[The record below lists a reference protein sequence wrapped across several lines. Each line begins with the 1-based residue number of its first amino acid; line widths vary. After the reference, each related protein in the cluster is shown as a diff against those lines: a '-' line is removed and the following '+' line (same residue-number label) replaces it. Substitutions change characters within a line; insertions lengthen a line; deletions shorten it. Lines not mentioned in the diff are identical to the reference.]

1 MAGAQKN
8 FELLFKL
15 SATLGGNFHRTF
27 NAARQAQDRLAA
39 SVKNVNALQS
49 KIDGYNKANA
59 AIEQN
64 RGKLQRLTAEHDRL
78 QSELTQTAQKKR
90 DLQRAME
97 TAEAEGNIEE
107 YKRLQREL
115 SATEKEYSKLNE
127 KYKAN
132 QNQIQ
137 QATAKIEEQQRT
149 LEQLTQ
155 ELREAGLNTDDL
167 ERAND
172 RLKNSYER
180 LQASQERLKNL
191 NQQQEKIKENISAT
205 KTQILGTVGAYTAVA
220 AAIYAGPVQAAQKYE
235 TALAKVNTI
244 ADTQAVP
251 LEKISQEV
259 MALSNKTGV
268 AANDLAEDVYNA
280 ISAGQKTGDAVNFV
294 SYSTKLAKAGFAET
308 SQTLDVLT
316 TILNAYGKS
325 ADEVGS
331 VSDMLIQIQ
340 NKGKVS
346 VGELSSVM
354 GKIIP
359 TANSYNVSLEQLGAT
374 YAIMTSKGIAA
385 AETTTYANS
394 MLNELGK
401 SGSTA
406 DKILRSVA
414 GGGFS
419 DLMAN
424 GSSLAEVLDILQQEA
439 QKSGKTIADMFGS
452 AEAGKAAITLL
463 SNGVDGFNA
472 SVEDMLKSTGA
483 TETAFG
489 IMADTTENKM
499 AKAKN
504 SINNLQIVLG
514 QNFLPIIG
522 NVADK
527 VAGVV
532 TKISEFAEANP
543 QLVQTVLKVVGALAA
558 LKLGGLGLKLGF
570 QEMSL
575 GVNTAKIVLETLRS
589 KFLILQAGSI
599 GLAGRLKLA
608 GQGVLTYFGNVGNA
622 LGGVTS
628 ALGNIL
634 TNNPLAR
641 AAGGLFTRVGS
652 IFTAGAQS
660 LAGRLLGPL
669 SGAGSRAVSMILAPF
684 RALGGQLGGVLSG
697 LSGVIARSPLGT
709 IGRVVSGAFGKLGTL
724 IGPIGNAL
732 KTALGP
738 LGKLGSTLLGPLGG
752 IAGKVLP
759 VVGVITAVIT
769 VVQLL
774 RENFDKVQEVVQRV
788 FGDKGLE
795 IFNKIVSTVQMA
807 GDAIKNAFSGESLD
821 AVRSKIEG
829 AFGQKGVAVFN
840 GFISV
845 VQTVAGVI
853 QNLVGFISENVAPTV
868 TKILGVI
875 VSDVIPGIVNGIRQ
889 AAPVIMQIVQSIANF
904 IGGIIPVIGSFI
916 TGVMPIINQIIDFI
930 QANVLPIVQEVFN
943 FIVSTVLPA
952 INSGVQFLATTI
964 TAVLSAVLPVVQTVF
979 TTIWNIIQPIMQQI
993 LTTVQAVLPSVL
1005 AIFQNVFNTIGGVVN
1020 GLATVLSGLIQFI
1033 TGVFSGNW
1041 AQAWEGIK
1049 SVFSGVWESLNGIAK
1064 GVVNG
1069 IIGVINGAISG
1080 LNSIKI
1086 PDWVPVIGGKGVNI
1100 PTIPTFAGGTT
1111 RTPSTFIAG
1120 EKGPELITNAPGMT
1134 VYTAERT
1141 RQILE
1146 NSNQAA
1152 SVANNYGK
1160 DTTTATA
1167 PEVPHTPGRAKKA
1180 LENSNRAA
1188 AAVNR
1193 YGGRA
1198 AAGTTLEVPYTAGKA
1213 KKILETGNRAASVA
1227 KAATEITNISNYGGK
1242 LETEVKAP
1250 PEVTR
1255 NPSGGGTQNL
1265 TINNSPTIIV
1275 QGDKPDDLERKLE
1288 ENNQKLIQQVR
1299 EMQRQDAEDE
1309 RRTVYE

>member
-15 SATLGGNFHRTF
+15 TASLGGNFHQTF
-27 NAARQAQDRLAA
+27 NAAVQAQKRLSD

-59 AIEQN
+59 AIQQN
-64 RGKLQRLTAEHDRL
+64 QQKLQRLTAEHDRL

-107 YKRLQREL
+107 YKRLQKEL
-115 SATEKEYSKLNE
+115 SDTNKEYSRLNE

-137 QATAKIEEQQRT
+137 QATAKIEEQQRS
-149 LEQLTQ
+149 LEELAQ

-167 ERAND
+167 ERANE

-191 NQQQEKIKENISAT
+191 NQQQEKIKQNISAT
-205 KTQILGTVGAYTAVA
+205 KTEILGTVGAYTAVA

-244 ADTQAVP
+244 ADTTQVP

-268 AANDLAEDVYNA
+268 AANALAEDVYNA

-316 TILNAYGKS
+316 TILNAYGMS
-325 ADEVGS
+325 ADKVGT

-359 TANSYNVSLEQLGAT
+359 TANAYNVSLEQLGAT

-406 DKILRSVA
+406 DKILRKVA

-424 GSSLAEVLDILQQEA
+424 GSSLAEVLNILQTEA

-452 AEAGKAAITLL
+452 AEAGKAAMSIL

-472 SVEDMLKSTGA
+472 SVEDMIKSTGA

-489 IMADTTENKM
+489 IMADTTESKM

-504 SINNLQIVLG
+504 SINNLQVVLG
-514 QNFLPIIG
+514 QNLLPIIG

-532 TKISEFAEANP
+532 TKISEFAQANP
-543 QLVQTVLKVVGALAA
+543 KLVQTAGKVVAVLAA
-558 LKLGGLGLKLGF
+558 MKLGGLGLKLGF

-575 GVNTAKIVLETLRS
+575 GVNTAKIVLETLKS
-589 KFLILQAGSI
+589 KFLIAQAGSI
-599 GLAGRLKLA
+599 GLLGKIKNLGKS
-608 GQGVLTYFGNVGNA
+608 FGT
-622 LGGVTS
+622 LGG
-628 ALGNIL
+628 
-634 TNNPLAR
+634 
-641 AAGGLFTRVGS
+641 
-652 IFTAGAQS
+652 
-660 LAGRLLGPL
+660 
-669 SGAGSRAVSMILAPF
+669 
-684 RALGGQLGGVLSG
+684 
-697 LSGVIARSPLGT
+697 
-709 IGRVVSGAFGKLGTL
+709 
-724 IGPIGNAL
+724 L
-732 KTALGP
+732 KN
-738 LGKLGSTLLGPLGG
+738 LLGPLGG
-752 IAGKVLP
+752 IAGKILP
-759 VVGVITAVIT
+759 VVGVVTAVIT

-774 RENFDKVQEVVQRV
+774 RKNFDKVREAVGRI

-795 IFNKIVSTVQMA
+795 IFDKIVAAVSAA
-807 GDAIKNAFSGESLD
+807 GDAIKNVFSGGNMD
-821 AVRSKIEG
+821 AARQKIESI
-829 AFGQKGVAVFN
+829 FGTKGTAVFD
-840 GFISV
+840 GFIRAA
-845 VQTVAGVI
+845 QTVGSAIGS
-853 QNLVGFISENVAPTV
+853 LVGFITEHVVPVAEQV
-868 TKILGVI
+868 LGVI
-875 VSDVIPGIVNGIRQ
+875 VSDVIPGIVSGIQQ

-904 IGGIIPVIGSFI
+904 IAGIIPVIGGFI
-916 TGVMPIINQIIDFI
+916 AGIMPVISEIITFVQT
-930 QANVLPIVQEVFN
+930 NVLPIVQQIFS

-952 INSGVQFLATTI
+952 IVSGVQFLATTI
-964 TAVLSAVLPVVQTVF
+964 TAVLSAVLPVVQSVF
-979 TTIWNIIQPIMQQI
+979 TTIWNIIQPILQQI
-993 LTTVQAVLPSVL
+993 FTTVQAVLPSIL
-1005 AIFQNVFNTIGGVVN
+1005 AIFQNVFNTIGGIVN

-1041 AQAWEGIK
+1041 GQAWEGIK
-1049 SVFSGVWESLNGIAK
+1049 SVFSGAWDALTSIVK
-1064 GVVNG
+1064 GVINN
-1069 IIGVINGAISG
+1069 IIGIINGAIAG

-1086 PDWVPVIGGKGVNI
+1086 PDWVPVVGGKGVNI
-1100 PTIPTFAGGTT
+1100 PTIPTFARGTT
-1111 RTPSTFIAG
+1111 RTPGTFIAG

-1141 RQILE
+1141 QKILE
-1146 NSNQAA
+1146 
-1152 SVANNYGK
+1152 
-1160 DTTTATA
+1160 T
-1167 PEVPHTPGRAKKA
+1167 
-1180 LENSNRAA
+1180 SNRAA
-1188 AAVNR
+1188 AAVKAAPAAAQVGS
-1193 YGGRA
+1193 YGGN
-1198 AAGTTLEVPYTAGKA
+1198 P
-1213 KKILETGNRAASVA
+1213 VA
-1227 KAATEITNISNYGGK
+1227 
-1242 LETEVKAP
+1242 EVKTA

-1255 NPSGGGTQNL
+1255 NPGRGGGTQNL
-1265 TINNSPTIIV
+1265 TVNNSPTIIV
-1275 QGDKPDDLERKLE
+1275 QGDKPDDLDQKLE
-1288 ENNQKLIQQVR
+1288 ANNQKLIREIR

-1309 RRTVYE
+1309 RRAVYE

>member
-15 SATLGGNFHRTF
+15 TASLGGNFHSTF
-27 NAARQAQDRLAA
+27 NAAVQAQKRLSD

-59 AIEQN
+59 AIQQN
-64 RGKLQRLTAEHDRL
+64 QQKLQRLTAEHDRL
-78 QSELTQTAQKKR
+78 QSELAQTAQKKR

-107 YKRLQREL
+107 YKRLQKEL
-115 SATEKEYSKLNE
+115 SDTNKEYSKLNE

-137 QATAKIEEQQRT
+137 QATAKIEEQQRS
-149 LEQLTQ
+149 LEELAQ

-167 ERAND
+167 ERANE

-191 NQQQEKIKENISAT
+191 NQQQEKIKQNISAT

-235 TALAKVNTI
+235 AALAKVNTI
-244 ADTQAVP
+244 ADTTQVP

-268 AANDLAEDVYNA
+268 AASALAEDVYNA
-280 ISAGQKTGDAVNFV
+280 ISAGQQTGDAVNFV

-316 TILNAYGKS
+316 TILNAYGMS
-325 ADEVGS
+325 ADKVGN

-359 TANSYNVSLEQLGAT
+359 TANAYNVSLEQLGAT

-406 DKILRSVA
+406 DKILRKVA

-424 GSSLAEVLDILQQEA
+424 GSSLAEVLDVLQKEA

-452 AEAGKAAITLL
+452 AEAGKAAMSIL
-463 SNGVDGFNA
+463 SNGVDGFNE
-472 SVEDMLKSTGA
+472 SVEGMLNSVGA

-514 QNFLPIIG
+514 QNLLPIVG

-532 TKISEFAEANP
+532 TKVSEFAQANP

-599 GLAGRLKLA
+599 GLIGRLKNL
-608 GQGVLTYFGNVGNA
+608 GKSLTT
-622 LGGVTS
+622 LGGIK
-628 ALGNIL
+628 N
-634 TNNPLAR
+634 
-641 AAGGLFTRVGS
+641 
-652 IFTAGAQS
+652 
-660 LAGRLLGPL
+660 LLG
-669 SGAGSRAVSMILAPF
+669 GM
-684 RALGGQLGGVLSG
+684 
-697 LSGVIARSPLGT
+697 
-709 IGRVVSGAFGKLGTL
+709 
-724 IGPIGNAL
+724 
-732 KTALGP
+732 
-738 LGKLGSTLLGPLGG
+738 GG
-752 IAGKVLP
+752 IAGKILP
-759 VVGVITAVIT
+759 IVAVVAAVIT

-774 RENFDKVQEVVQRV
+774 RKNFDKVREAVGRI

-795 IFNKIVSTVQMA
+795 IFDKIVAAVTAA
-807 GDAIKNAFSGESLD
+807 GDAIKNVFSGGNMD
-821 AVRSKIEG
+821 AARQKIESIFG
-829 AFGQKGVAVFN
+829 AKGTAVFD
-840 GFISV
+840 GFIRAA
-845 VQTVAGVI
+845 QTVGSAIGS
-853 QNLVGFISENVAPTV
+853 LVGFITEHVVPVAEQV
-868 TKILGVI
+868 LGVI
-875 VSDVIPGIVNGIRQ
+875 VSDVIPGIVGGIQQ
-889 AAPVIMQIVQSIANF
+889 AAPVIMQIVQAIANF
-904 IGGIIPVIGSFI
+904 IAGIIPVIGGFI
-916 TGVMPIINQIIDFI
+916 AGIMPVISEIITFVQT
-930 QANVLPIVQEVFN
+930 NVFPIVQQIFS

-952 INSGVQFLATTI
+952 IVSGVQFLAATI

-979 TTIWNIIQPIMQQI
+979 TTIWNIIQPILQQI
-993 LTTVQAVLPSVL
+993 FTTVQAVLPSVL

-1041 AQAWEGIK
+1041 GQAWEGIK
-1049 SVFSGVWESLNGIAK
+1049 SVFSGAWDALTSIVK
-1064 GVVNG
+1064 GVINN
-1069 IIGVINGAISG
+1069 IIGIINGAIAG

-1086 PDWVPVIGGKGVNI
+1086 PDWVPVVGGKGVNI
-1100 PTIPTFAGGTT
+1100 PQLPTFARGTA

-1141 RQILE
+1141 QKILE
-1146 NSNQAA
+1146 
-1152 SVANNYGK
+1152 
-1160 DTTTATA
+1160 T
-1167 PEVPHTPGRAKKA
+1167 
-1180 LENSNRAA
+1180 SNRAA
-1188 AAVNR
+1188 AAV
-1193 YGGRA
+1193 
-1198 AAGTTLEVPYTAGKA
+1198 
-1213 KKILETGNRAASVA
+1213 
-1227 KAATEITNISNYGGK
+1227 KAAPAAVQVGGY
-1242 LETEVKAP
+1242 EGNPVAEVKTA

-1255 NPSGGGTQNL
+1255 NPGRGGGTQNI
-1265 TINNSPTIIV
+1265 TVNNSPTIV
-1275 QGDKPDDLERKLE
+1275 VNGDKPDDLEQKLE
-1288 ENNQKLIQQVR
+1288 ANNQKLIREIR
-1299 EMQRQDAEDE
+1299 EMQRQDEEDE
-1309 RRTVYE
+1309 RRAVYE

>member
-15 SATLGGNFHRTF
+15 TASLGGNFHSTF
-27 NAARQAQDRLAA
+27 NAAVQAQKRLSD

-49 KIDGYNKANA
+49 KVDGYNKANA
-59 AIEQN
+59 AIQQN
-64 RGKLQRLTAEHDRL
+64 QQKLQRLTAEHDRL
-78 QSELTQTAQKKR
+78 QSELAQTAQKKR

-107 YKRLQREL
+107 YKRLQKEL
-115 SATEKEYSKLNE
+115 SDTNKEYSKLNE

-137 QATAKIEEQQRT
+137 QATAKIEEQQRS
-149 LEQLTQ
+149 LEELAQ

-167 ERAND
+167 ERANE

-191 NQQQEKIKENISAT
+191 NQQQEKIKQNISAT

-235 TALAKVNTI
+235 AALAKVNTI
-244 ADTQAVP
+244 ADTTQVP

-268 AANDLAEDVYNA
+268 AASALAEDVYNA
-280 ISAGQKTGDAVNFV
+280 ISAGQQTGDAVNFV

-316 TILNAYGKS
+316 TILNAYRMS
-325 ADEVGS
+325 ADKVGN

-359 TANSYNVSLEQLGAT
+359 TANAYNVSLEQLGAT

-406 DKILRSVA
+406 DKILRKVA

-424 GSSLAEVLDILQQEA
+424 GSSLAEVLDVLQKEA

-452 AEAGKAAITLL
+452 AEAGKAAMSIL
-463 SNGVDGFNA
+463 SNGVDGFNE
-472 SVEDMLKSTGA
+472 SVEGMLNSVGA

-514 QNFLPIIG
+514 QNLLPIVG

-532 TKISEFAEANP
+532 TKVSEFAQANP

-599 GLAGRLKLA
+599 GLIGRLKNL
-608 GQGVLTYFGNVGNA
+608 GKSLTT
-622 LGGVTS
+622 LGGIK
-628 ALGNIL
+628 N
-634 TNNPLAR
+634 
-641 AAGGLFTRVGS
+641 
-652 IFTAGAQS
+652 
-660 LAGRLLGPL
+660 LLG
-669 SGAGSRAVSMILAPF
+669 GM
-684 RALGGQLGGVLSG
+684 
-697 LSGVIARSPLGT
+697 
-709 IGRVVSGAFGKLGTL
+709 
-724 IGPIGNAL
+724 
-732 KTALGP
+732 
-738 LGKLGSTLLGPLGG
+738 GG
-752 IAGKVLP
+752 IAGKILP
-759 VVGVITAVIT
+759 IVAVVAAVIT

-774 RENFDKVQEVVQRV
+774 RKNFDKVREAVGRI

-795 IFNKIVSTVQMA
+795 IFDKIVAAVTAA
-807 GDAIKNAFSGESLD
+807 GDAIKNVFSGGNMD
-821 AVRSKIEG
+821 AARQKIESIFG
-829 AFGQKGVAVFN
+829 AKGTAVFD
-840 GFISV
+840 GFIRAA
-845 VQTVAGVI
+845 QTVGSAIGS
-853 QNLVGFISENVAPTV
+853 LVGFITEHVVPVAEQV
-868 TKILGVI
+868 LGVI
-875 VSDVIPGIVNGIRQ
+875 VSDVIPGIVGGIQQ
-889 AAPVIMQIVQSIANF
+889 AAPVIMQIVQAIANF
-904 IGGIIPVIGSFI
+904 IAGIIPVIGGFI
-916 TGVMPIINQIIDFI
+916 AGIMPVISEIITFVQT
-930 QANVLPIVQEVFN
+930 NVFPIVQQIFS

-952 INSGVQFLATTI
+952 IVSGVQFLAATI

-979 TTIWNIIQPIMQQI
+979 TTIWNIIQPILQQI
-993 LTTVQAVLPSVL
+993 FTTVQAVLPSVL

-1041 AQAWEGIK
+1041 GQAWEGIK
-1049 SVFSGVWESLNGIAK
+1049 SVFSGAWDALTSIVK
-1064 GVVNG
+1064 GVINN
-1069 IIGVINGAISG
+1069 IIGIINGAIAG

-1086 PDWVPVIGGKGVNI
+1086 PDWVPVVGGKGVNI
-1100 PTIPTFAGGTT
+1100 PQLPTFARGTA

-1141 RQILE
+1141 QKILE
-1146 NSNQAA
+1146 
-1152 SVANNYGK
+1152 
-1160 DTTTATA
+1160 T
-1167 PEVPHTPGRAKKA
+1167 
-1180 LENSNRAA
+1180 SNRAA
-1188 AAVNR
+1188 AAVKAAPAAVQVGG
-1193 YGGRA
+1193 YGGN
-1198 AAGTTLEVPYTAGKA
+1198 P
-1213 KKILETGNRAASVA
+1213 VA
-1227 KAATEITNISNYGGK
+1227 
-1242 LETEVKAP
+1242 EVKTA

-1255 NPSGGGTQNL
+1255 NPGRGGGTQNI
-1265 TINNSPTIIV
+1265 TVNNSPTIV
-1275 QGDKPDDLERKLE
+1275 VNGDKPDDLEQKLE
-1288 ENNQKLIQQVR
+1288 ANNQKLIREIR

-1309 RRTVYE
+1309 RRAVYE

>member
-15 SATLGGNFHRTF
+15 TASLGGNFHSTF
-27 NAARQAQDRLAA
+27 NAAVQAQKRLSD

-59 AIEQN
+59 AIQQN
-64 RGKLQRLTAEHDRL
+64 QQKLQRLTAEHDRL
-78 QSELTQTAQKKR
+78 QSELAQTAQRKR

-107 YKRLQREL
+107 YKRLQKEL
-115 SATEKEYSKLNE
+115 SETNKEYSRLNE

-137 QATAKIEEQQRT
+137 QATAKIEEQQRS
-149 LEQLTQ
+149 LEELAQ

-167 ERAND
+167 ERANE

-180 LQASQERLKNL
+180 LQASQERLKGL
-191 NQQQEKIKENISAT
+191 NQQQEKIKQNISAT

-244 ADTQAVP
+244 ADTTQVP

-268 AANDLAEDVYNA
+268 AANALAEDVYNA

-316 TILNAYGKS
+316 TILNAYGMS
-325 ADEVGS
+325 ADKVGN

-359 TANSYNVSLEQLGAT
+359 TANAYNVGLEQLGAT

-406 DKILRSVA
+406 DKILRKVA

-424 GSSLAEVLDILQQEA
+424 GSSLAEVLNILQTEA
-439 QKSGKTIADMFGS
+439 KKSGKTISDMFGS
-452 AEAGKAAITLL
+452 AEAGKAAMSIL

-472 SVEDMLKSTGA
+472 SVEDMLKSARA

-514 QNFLPIIG
+514 QNLLPIVG

-532 TKISEFAEANP
+532 TKISEFAQANP
-543 QLVQTVLKVVGALAA
+543 QLAQTVMKVVGALAA

-599 GLAGRLKLA
+599 GLIGRLKNL
-608 GQGVLTYFGNVGNA
+608 GKSLTT
-622 LGGVTS
+622 LGGIK
-628 ALGNIL
+628 N
-634 TNNPLAR
+634 
-641 AAGGLFTRVGS
+641 
-652 IFTAGAQS
+652 
-660 LAGRLLGPL
+660 LLG
-669 SGAGSRAVSMILAPF
+669 GM
-684 RALGGQLGGVLSG
+684 
-697 LSGVIARSPLGT
+697 
-709 IGRVVSGAFGKLGTL
+709 
-724 IGPIGNAL
+724 
-732 KTALGP
+732 
-738 LGKLGSTLLGPLGG
+738 GG
-752 IAGKVLP
+752 IAGKILP
-759 VVGVITAVIT
+759 IVAVVAAVIT

-774 RENFDKVQEVVQRV
+774 RKNFDKVREAVGRI

-795 IFNKIVSTVQMA
+795 IFDKIVAAVTAA
-807 GDAIKNAFSGESLD
+807 GDALKNVFSGGNMD
-821 AVRSKIEG
+821 AARQKIESIFG
-829 AFGQKGVAVFN
+829 AKGTAVFD
-840 GFISV
+840 GFIRAA
-845 VQTVAGVI
+845 QTVGSAIGSLI
-853 QNLVGFISENVAPTV
+853 GFITEHVVPVAEQV
-868 TKILGVI
+868 LGVI
-875 VSDVIPGIVNGIRQ
+875 VSDVIPGIVGGIQQ
-889 AAPVIMQIVQSIANF
+889 AAPVIMQIVQAIANF
-904 IGGIIPVIGSFI
+904 IAGIIPVIGGFI
-916 TGVMPIINQIIDFI
+916 AGIMPVISEIITFVQT
-930 QANVLPIVQEVFN
+930 NVFPIVQQIFS

-952 INSGVQFLATTI
+952 IASGVQFLATTI

-993 LTTVQAVLPSVL
+993 LSVVQAVLPSVL
-1005 AIFQNVFNTIGGVVN
+1005 AQFQNVFSTIGSIVS
-1020 GLATVLSGLIQFI
+1020 GLASVLSGLIQFI

-1049 SVFSGVWESLNGIAK
+1049 SVFSGVWEALTGIAK
-1064 GVVNG
+1064 GVING
-1069 IIGVINGAISG
+1069 IINVINGAISG

-1086 PDWVPVIGGKGVNI
+1086 PDWVPVVGGKGVNI
-1100 PTIPTFAGGTT
+1100 PTIPTFARGTA

-1141 RQILE
+1141 QKILE
-1146 NSNQAA
+1146 
-1152 SVANNYGK
+1152 
-1160 DTTTATA
+1160 T
-1167 PEVPHTPGRAKKA
+1167 
-1180 LENSNRAA
+1180 SNRAA
-1188 AAVNR
+1188 AAVKAAPAAVQVGG
-1193 YGGRA
+1193 YGGNPV
-1198 AAGTTLEVPYTAGKA
+1198 AGVKTA
-1213 KKILETGNRAASVA
+1213 
-1227 KAATEITNISNYGGK
+1227 
-1242 LETEVKAP
+1242 

-1255 NPSGGGTQNL
+1255 NPSSGGGTQNI
-1265 TINNSPTIIV
+1265 TVNNSPTIV
-1275 QGDKPDDLERKLE
+1275 VNGDKPDDLEQKLE
-1288 ENNQKLIQQVR
+1288 ANNQKLIREIR

-1309 RRTVYE
+1309 RRVVYE

>member
-15 SATLGGNFHRTF
+15 TASLGGNFHSTF
-27 NAARQAQDRLAA
+27 NAAVQAQKRLSD

-59 AIEQN
+59 AIQQN
-64 RGKLQRLTAEHDRL
+64 QQKLQRLTAEHDRL
-78 QSELTQTAQKKR
+78 QSELAQTAQKKR

-107 YKRLQREL
+107 YKRLQKEL
-115 SATEKEYSKLNE
+115 SDTNKEYSKLNE

-137 QATAKIEEQQRT
+137 QATAKIEEQQRS
-149 LEQLTQ
+149 LEELAQ

-167 ERAND
+167 ERANE

-191 NQQQEKIKENISAT
+191 NQQQEKIKQNISAT

-235 TALAKVNTI
+235 AALAKVNTI
-244 ADTQAVP
+244 ADTTQVP

-268 AANDLAEDVYNA
+268 AASALAEDVYNA
-280 ISAGQKTGDAVNFV
+280 ISAGQQTGDAVNFV

-316 TILNAYGKS
+316 TILNAYRMS
-325 ADEVGS
+325 ADKVGN

-359 TANSYNVSLEQLGAT
+359 TANAYNVSLEQLGAT
-374 YAIMTSKGIAA
+374 YAIMTSNGIAA

-406 DKILRSVA
+406 DKILRKVA

-424 GSSLAEVLDILQQEA
+424 GSSLAEVLDVLQKEA

-452 AEAGKAAITLL
+452 AEAGKAAMSIL
-463 SNGVDGFNA
+463 SNGVDGFNE
-472 SVEDMLKSTGA
+472 SVEGMLNSVGA

-514 QNFLPIIG
+514 QNLLPIVG

-532 TKISEFAEANP
+532 TKVSEFAQANP

-599 GLAGRLKLA
+599 GLIGRLKNL
-608 GQGVLTYFGNVGNA
+608 GKSLTT
-622 LGGVTS
+622 LGGIK
-628 ALGNIL
+628 N
-634 TNNPLAR
+634 
-641 AAGGLFTRVGS
+641 
-652 IFTAGAQS
+652 
-660 LAGRLLGPL
+660 LLG
-669 SGAGSRAVSMILAPF
+669 GM
-684 RALGGQLGGVLSG
+684 
-697 LSGVIARSPLGT
+697 
-709 IGRVVSGAFGKLGTL
+709 
-724 IGPIGNAL
+724 
-732 KTALGP
+732 
-738 LGKLGSTLLGPLGG
+738 GG
-752 IAGKVLP
+752 IAGKILP
-759 VVGVITAVIT
+759 IVAVVAAVIT

-774 RENFDKVQEVVQRV
+774 RKNFDK
-788 FGDKGLE
+788 
-795 IFNKIVSTVQMA
+795 IVAAVTAA
-807 GDAIKNAFSGESLD
+807 GDAIKNVFSGGNMD
-821 AVRSKIEG
+821 AARQKIESIFG
-829 AFGQKGVAVFN
+829 AKGTAVFD
-840 GFISV
+840 GFIRAA
-845 VQTVAGVI
+845 QTVGSAIGS
-853 QNLVGFISENVAPTV
+853 LVGFITEHVVPVAEQV
-868 TKILGVI
+868 LGVI
-875 VSDVIPGIVNGIRQ
+875 VSDVIPGIVGGIQQ
-889 AAPVIMQIVQSIANF
+889 AAPVIMQIVQAIANF
-904 IGGIIPVIGSFI
+904 IAGIIPVIGGFI
-916 TGVMPIINQIIDFI
+916 AGIMPVIREIITFVQT
-930 QANVLPIVQEVFN
+930 NVFPIVQQIFS

-952 INSGVQFLATTI
+952 IVSGVQFLAATI

-979 TTIWNIIQPIMQQI
+979 TTIWNIIQPILQQI
-993 LTTVQAVLPSVL
+993 FTTVQAVLPSVL

-1041 AQAWEGIK
+1041 GQAWEGIK
-1049 SVFSGVWESLNGIAK
+1049 SVFSGAWDALTSIVK
-1064 GVVNG
+1064 GVINN
-1069 IIGVINGAISG
+1069 IIGIINGAIAG

-1086 PDWVPVIGGKGVNI
+1086 PDWVPVVGGKGVNI
-1100 PTIPTFAGGTT
+1100 PQLPTFARGTA

-1141 RQILE
+1141 QKILE
-1146 NSNQAA
+1146 
-1152 SVANNYGK
+1152 
-1160 DTTTATA
+1160 T
-1167 PEVPHTPGRAKKA
+1167 
-1180 LENSNRAA
+1180 SNRAA
-1188 AAVNR
+1188 AAVKAAPAAVQVGG
-1193 YGGRA
+1193 YGGN
-1198 AAGTTLEVPYTAGKA
+1198 P
-1213 KKILETGNRAASVA
+1213 VA
-1227 KAATEITNISNYGGK
+1227 
-1242 LETEVKAP
+1242 EVKTA

-1255 NPSGGGTQNL
+1255 NPGRGGGTQNI
-1265 TINNSPTIIV
+1265 TVNNSPTIV
-1275 QGDKPDDLERKLE
+1275 VNGDKPDDLEQKLE
-1288 ENNQKLIQQVR
+1288 ANNQKLIREIR

-1309 RRTVYE
+1309 RRAVYE

>member
-1 MAGAQKN
+1 MARAQKN

-15 SATLGGNFHRTF
+15 TASLGGNFHSTF
-27 NAARQAQDRLAA
+27 NAAVQAQKRLSD

-59 AIEQN
+59 AIQQN
-64 RGKLQRLTAEHDRL
+64 QQKLQRLTAEHDRL
-78 QSELTQTAQKKR
+78 QSELAQTAQRKR
-90 DLQRAME
+90 ELQRAME

-107 YKRLQREL
+107 YKRLQKEL
-115 SATEKEYSKLNE
+115 SDTNKEYSKLNE

-137 QATAKIEEQQRT
+137 QATAKIEEQQRS
-149 LEQLTQ
+149 LEELAQ

-167 ERAND
+167 ERANE

-191 NQQQEKIKENISAT
+191 NQQQEKIKQNISAT

-235 TALAKVNTI
+235 AALAKVNTI
-244 ADTQAVP
+244 ADTTQVP

-268 AANDLAEDVYNA
+268 AANALAEDVYNA
-280 ISAGQKTGDAVNFV
+280 ISAGQQTGDAVNFV

-316 TILNAYGKS
+316 TILNAYGMS
-325 ADEVGS
+325 ADKVGN

-359 TANSYNVSLEQLGAT
+359 TANAYNVSLEQLGAT

-406 DKILRSVA
+406 DKILRKVA

-424 GSSLAEVLDILQQEA
+424 GSSLAEVLDVLQKEA

-452 AEAGKAAITLL
+452 AEAGKAAMSIL
-463 SNGVDGFNA
+463 SNGVDGFNE
-472 SVEDMLKSTGA
+472 SVEGMLNSVGA

-514 QNFLPIIG
+514 QNLLPIVG

-532 TKISEFAEANP
+532 TKVSEFAQANP

-599 GLAGRLKLA
+599 GLIGRLKNL
-608 GQGVLTYFGNVGNA
+608 GKSLTT
-622 LGGVTS
+622 LGGIK
-628 ALGNIL
+628 N
-634 TNNPLAR
+634 
-641 AAGGLFTRVGS
+641 
-652 IFTAGAQS
+652 
-660 LAGRLLGPL
+660 LLG
-669 SGAGSRAVSMILAPF
+669 GM
-684 RALGGQLGGVLSG
+684 
-697 LSGVIARSPLGT
+697 
-709 IGRVVSGAFGKLGTL
+709 
-724 IGPIGNAL
+724 
-732 KTALGP
+732 
-738 LGKLGSTLLGPLGG
+738 GG
-752 IAGKVLP
+752 IAGKILP
-759 VVGVITAVIT
+759 IVAVVAAVIT

-774 RENFDKVQEVVQRV
+774 RKNFDKVREAVGRI

-795 IFNKIVSTVQMA
+795 IFDKIVAAVTAA
-807 GDAIKNAFSGESLD
+807 GDAIKNVFSGGNMD
-821 AVRSKIEG
+821 AARQKIESIFG
-829 AFGQKGVAVFN
+829 AKGTAVFD
-840 GFISV
+840 GFIRAA
-845 VQTVAGVI
+845 QTVGSAIGSLI
-853 QNLVGFISENVAPTV
+853 GFITEHVVPVAEQV
-868 TKILGVI
+868 LGVI
-875 VSDVIPGIVNGIRQ
+875 VSDVIPGIVGGIQQ
-889 AAPVIMQIVQSIANF
+889 AAPVIMQIVQAIANF
-904 IGGIIPVIGSFI
+904 IAGIIPVIGGFI
-916 TGVMPIINQIIDFI
+916 AGIMPVISEIITFVQT
-930 QANVLPIVQEVFN
+930 NVFPIVQQIFS

-952 INSGVQFLATTI
+952 IVSGVQFLAATI

-979 TTIWNIIQPIMQQI
+979 TTIWNIIQPILQQI
-993 LTTVQAVLPSVL
+993 FTTVQAVLPSVL

-1041 AQAWEGIK
+1041 GQAWEGIK
-1049 SVFSGVWESLNGIAK
+1049 SVFSGAWDALTSIVK
-1064 GVVNG
+1064 GVINN
-1069 IIGVINGAISG
+1069 IIGIINGAIAG

-1086 PDWVPVIGGKGVNI
+1086 PDWVPVVGGKGVNI
-1100 PTIPTFAGGTT
+1100 PQLPTFARGTA

-1141 RQILE
+1141 QKILE
-1146 NSNQAA
+1146 
-1152 SVANNYGK
+1152 
-1160 DTTTATA
+1160 T
-1167 PEVPHTPGRAKKA
+1167 
-1180 LENSNRAA
+1180 SNRAA
-1188 AAVNR
+1188 AAV
-1193 YGGRA
+1193 
-1198 AAGTTLEVPYTAGKA
+1198 
-1213 KKILETGNRAASVA
+1213 
-1227 KAATEITNISNYGGK
+1227 KAAPAAVQVGGY
-1242 LETEVKAP
+1242 EGNPVAEVKTA

-1255 NPSGGGTQNL
+1255 NPGRGGGTQNI
-1265 TINNSPTIIV
+1265 TVNNSPTIV
-1275 QGDKPDDLERKLE
+1275 VNGDKPDDLEQKLE
-1288 ENNQKLIQQVR
+1288 ANNQKLIREIR
-1299 EMQRQDAEDE
+1299 EMQRQDEEDE
-1309 RRTVYE
+1309 RRAVYE

>member
-1 MAGAQKN
+1 LAGAQKN

-15 SATLGGNFHRTF
+15 TASLGGNFHSTF
-27 NAARQAQDRLAA
+27 NAAVQAQKRLSD

-59 AIEQN
+59 AIQQN
-64 RGKLQRLTAEHDRL
+64 QQKLQRLTAEHDRL
-78 QSELTQTAQKKR
+78 QSELAQTAQKKR

-107 YKRLQREL
+107 YKRLQKEL
-115 SATEKEYSKLNE
+115 SDTNKEYSKLNE

-137 QATAKIEEQQRT
+137 QATAKIEEQQRS
-149 LEQLTQ
+149 LEELAQ

-167 ERAND
+167 ERANE

-191 NQQQEKIKENISAT
+191 NQQQEKIKQNISAT

-235 TALAKVNTI
+235 AALAKVNTI
-244 ADTQAVP
+244 ADTTQVP

-268 AANDLAEDVYNA
+268 AASALAEDVYNA
-280 ISAGQKTGDAVNFV
+280 ISAGQQTGDAVNFV

-316 TILNAYGKS
+316 TILNAYRMS
-325 ADEVGS
+325 ADKVGN

-359 TANSYNVSLEQLGAT
+359 TANAYNVSLEQLGAT

-406 DKILRSVA
+406 DKILRKVA

-424 GSSLAEVLDILQQEA
+424 GSSLAEVLDVLQKEA

-452 AEAGKAAITLL
+452 AEAGKAAMSIL
-463 SNGVDGFNA
+463 SNGVDGFNE
-472 SVEDMLKSTGA
+472 SVEGMLNSVGA

-514 QNFLPIIG
+514 QNLLPIVG

-532 TKISEFAEANP
+532 TKVSEFAQANP

-570 QEMSL
+570 QELKL
-575 GVNTAKIVLETLRS
+575 GVVNVQYVLELLKS
-589 KFLILQAGSI
+589 KFLIAQAGSI

-608 GQGVLTYFGNVGNA
+608 GKGVLTYFGNVGSA

-669 SGAGSRAVSMILAPF
+669 SGVGSRAVPLILAPF
-684 RALGGQLGGVLSG
+684 RALGGQLGG
-697 LSGVIARSPLGT
+697 
-709 IGRVVSGAFGKLGTL
+709 
-724 IGPIGNAL
+724 
-732 KTALGP
+732 
-738 LGKLGSTLLGPLGG
+738 
-752 IAGKVLP
+752 IAGKILP
-759 VVGVITAVIT
+759 VVGVVTAVIT

-774 RENFDKVQEVVQRV
+774 RKNFDKVREAVGRI

-795 IFNKIVSTVQMA
+795 IFDKIVAAVTAA
-807 GDAIKNAFSGESLD
+807 GDAIKNVFSGGNMD
-821 AVRSKIEG
+821 AARQKIESIFG
-829 AFGQKGVAVFN
+829 AKGTAVFD
-840 GFISV
+840 GFIRAA
-845 VQTVAGVI
+845 QTVGSAIGS
-853 QNLVGFISENVAPTV
+853 LVGFITEHVVPVAEQV
-868 TKILGVI
+868 LGVI
-875 VSDVIPGIVNGIRQ
+875 VSDVIPGIVGGIQ
-889 AAPVIMQIVQSIANF
+889 QEAPVIMQIVQAIANF
-904 IGGIIPVIGSFI
+904 IAGIIPVIGGFI
-916 TGVMPIINQIIDFI
+916 AGIMPVISEIITFVQT
-930 QANVLPIVQEVFN
+930 NVFPIVQQIFS

-952 INSGVQFLATTI
+952 IVSGVQFLAATI

-979 TTIWNIIQPIMQQI
+979 TTIWNIIQPILQQI
-993 LTTVQAVLPSVL
+993 FTTVQAVLPSVL

-1041 AQAWEGIK
+1041 GQAWEGIK
-1049 SVFSGVWESLNGIAK
+1049 SVFSGAWDALTSIVK
-1064 GVVNG
+1064 GVINN
-1069 IIGVINGAISG
+1069 IIGIINGAIAG

-1086 PDWVPVIGGKGVNI
+1086 PDWVPVVGGKGVNI
-1100 PTIPTFAGGTT
+1100 PQLPTFARGTA

-1141 RQILE
+1141 QKILE
-1146 NSNQAA
+1146 
-1152 SVANNYGK
+1152 
-1160 DTTTATA
+1160 T
-1167 PEVPHTPGRAKKA
+1167 
-1180 LENSNRAA
+1180 SNRAA
-1188 AAVNR
+1188 AAVKAAPAAVQVGG
-1193 YGGRA
+1193 YGGN
-1198 AAGTTLEVPYTAGKA
+1198 P
-1213 KKILETGNRAASVA
+1213 VA
-1227 KAATEITNISNYGGK
+1227 
-1242 LETEVKAP
+1242 EVKTA

-1255 NPSGGGTQNL
+1255 NPGRGGGTQNI
-1265 TINNSPTIIV
+1265 TVNNSPTIV
-1275 QGDKPDDLERKLE
+1275 VNGDKPDDLEQKLE
-1288 ENNQKLIQQVR
+1288 ANNQKLIREIR

-1309 RRTVYE
+1309 RRAVYE

>member
-15 SATLGGNFHRTF
+15 TASLGGNFHQTF
-27 NAARQAQDRLAA
+27 NAAVQAQKRLSD

-59 AIEQN
+59 AIQQN
-64 RGKLQRLTAEHDRL
+64 QQKLQRLTAEHDRL
-78 QSELTQTAQKKR
+78 QSELAQTAQRKR
-90 DLQRAME
+90 ELQRAME

-107 YKRLQREL
+107 YKRLQKEL
-115 SATEKEYSKLNE
+115 SDTNKEYSRLNE

-137 QATAKIEEQQRT
+137 QATAKIEEQQRS
-149 LEQLTQ
+149 LEELAQ

-167 ERAND
+167 ERANE

-191 NQQQEKIKENISAT
+191 NQQQEKIKQNISAT

-235 TALAKVNTI
+235 SALAKVNTI
-244 ADTQAVP
+244 ADTTQVP

-268 AANDLAEDVYNA
+268 AANALAEDVYNA

-316 TILNAYGKS
+316 TILNAYGMS
-325 ADEVGS
+325 ADKVGT

-359 TANSYNVSLEQLGAT
+359 TANAYNVSLEQLGAT

-406 DKILRSVA
+406 DKILRKVA

-424 GSSLAEVLDILQQEA
+424 GSSLAEVLNILQTEA

-452 AEAGKAAITLL
+452 AEAGKAAMSIL

-472 SVEDMLKSTGA
+472 SVEDMIKSTGA

-489 IMADTTENKM
+489 IMADTTESKM

-504 SINNLQIVLG
+504 SINNLQVVLG
-514 QNFLPIIG
+514 QNLLPIIG

-532 TKISEFAEANP
+532 TKISEFAQANP
-543 QLVQTVLKVVGALAA
+543 KLVQTAGKVVAVLAA

-570 QEMSL
+570 QEISL
-575 GVNTAKIVLETLRS
+575 GVNGVQTVLEALHGG
-589 KFLILQAGSI
+589 FLAAQAGSI
-599 GLAGRLKLA
+599 GLLGKIKNLGKS
-608 GQGVLTYFGNVGNA
+608 FGT
-622 LGGVTS
+622 LGG
-628 ALGNIL
+628 
-634 TNNPLAR
+634 
-641 AAGGLFTRVGS
+641 
-652 IFTAGAQS
+652 
-660 LAGRLLGPL
+660 
-669 SGAGSRAVSMILAPF
+669 
-684 RALGGQLGGVLSG
+684 
-697 LSGVIARSPLGT
+697 
-709 IGRVVSGAFGKLGTL
+709 
-724 IGPIGNAL
+724 L
-732 KTALGP
+732 KN
-738 LGKLGSTLLGPLGG
+738 LLGPLGG
-752 IAGKVLP
+752 IAGKILP
-759 VVGVITAVIT
+759 VVGVVTAVIT

-774 RENFDKVQEVVQRV
+774 RKNFDKVREAVGRI
-788 FGDKGLE
+788 FGEKGLE
-795 IFNKIVSTVQMA
+795 VFDKIVAAVTAA
-807 GDAIKNAFSGESLD
+807 GDAIKNVFSGGNMD
-821 AVRSKIEG
+821 AARQKIESI
-829 AFGQKGVAVFN
+829 FGTKGTAVFD
-840 GFISV
+840 GFIRAA
-845 VQTVAGVI
+845 QTVGSAIGS
-853 QNLVGFISENVAPTV
+853 LVGFITEHVVPVAEQV
-868 TKILGVI
+868 LGVI
-875 VSDVIPGIVNGIRQ
+875 VSDVIPGIVGGIQQ

-904 IGGIIPVIGSFI
+904 IAGIIPVIGGFI
-916 TGVMPIINQIIDFI
+916 AGIMPVISEIITFVQT
-930 QANVLPIVQEVFN
+930 NVLPVVQQIFS

-952 INSGVQFLATTI
+952 IVSGVQFLATTI
-964 TAVLSAVLPVVQTVF
+964 TAVLSAVLPVVQSVF
-979 TTIWNIIQPIMQQI
+979 TTIWNIIQPILQQI
-993 LTTVQAVLPSVL
+993 FTTVQAVLPSIL
-1005 AIFQNVFNTIGGVVN
+1005 AIFQNVFNTIGGIVN

-1041 AQAWEGIK
+1041 GQAWEGIK
-1049 SVFSGVWESLNGIAK
+1049 SVFSGAWDALTSIVK
-1064 GVVNG
+1064 GVINN
-1069 IIGVINGAISG
+1069 IIGIINGAIAG

-1086 PDWVPVIGGKGVNI
+1086 PDWVPVVGGKGVNI
-1100 PTIPTFAGGTT
+1100 PQLPTFARGTT
-1111 RTPSTFIAG
+1111 NTPSTFIAG
-1120 EKGPELITNAPGMT
+1120 EKGPELVTNAPGMT

-1141 RQILE
+1141 QKILE
-1146 NSNQAA
+1146 
-1152 SVANNYGK
+1152 
-1160 DTTTATA
+1160 T
-1167 PEVPHTPGRAKKA
+1167 
-1180 LENSNRAA
+1180 SNRAA
-1188 AAVNR
+1188 AAVQAAPAAVQVGG
-1193 YGGRA
+1193 YGGN
-1198 AAGTTLEVPYTAGKA
+1198 P
-1213 KKILETGNRAASVA
+1213 VA
-1227 KAATEITNISNYGGK
+1227 
-1242 LETEVKAP
+1242 EVKTA

-1255 NPSGGGTQNL
+1255 NPGRGGGTQNL
-1265 TINNSPTIIV
+1265 TVNNSPTIIV
-1275 QGDKPDDLERKLE
+1275 QGDKPDDLDQKLE
-1288 ENNQKLIQQVR
+1288 ANNQKLIREIR

-1309 RRTVYE
+1309 RRAVYE

>member
-15 SATLGGNFHRTF
+15 TASLGGNFHSTF
-27 NAARQAQDRLAA
+27 NAAVQAQKRLSD

-59 AIEQN
+59 AIQQN
-64 RGKLQRLTAEHDRL
+64 QQKLQRLTAEHDRL
-78 QSELTQTAQKKR
+78 QSELAQTAQKKR

-107 YKRLQREL
+107 YKRLQKEL
-115 SATEKEYSKLNE
+115 SDTNKEYSKLNE

-137 QATAKIEEQQRT
+137 QATAKIEEQQRS
-149 LEQLTQ
+149 LEELAQ

-167 ERAND
+167 ERANE

-191 NQQQEKIKENISAT
+191 NQQQEKIKQNISAT

-235 TALAKVNTI
+235 AALAKVNTI
-244 ADTQAVP
+244 ADTTQVP

-268 AANDLAEDVYNA
+268 AASALAEDVYNA
-280 ISAGQKTGDAVNFV
+280 ISAGQQTGDAVNFV

-316 TILNAYGKS
+316 TILNAYRMS
-325 ADEVGS
+325 ADKVGN

-359 TANSYNVSLEQLGAT
+359 TANAYNVSLEQLGAT
-374 YAIMTSKGIAA
+374 YAIMTSNGIAA

-406 DKILRSVA
+406 DKILRKVA

-424 GSSLAEVLDILQQEA
+424 GSSLAEVLDVLQKEA

-452 AEAGKAAITLL
+452 AEAGKAAMSIL
-463 SNGVDGFNA
+463 SNGVDGFNE
-472 SVEDMLKSTGA
+472 SVEGMLNSVGA

-514 QNFLPIIG
+514 QNLLPIVG

-532 TKISEFAEANP
+532 TKVSEFAQANP

-599 GLAGRLKLA
+599 GLIGRLKNL
-608 GQGVLTYFGNVGNA
+608 GKSLTT
-622 LGGVTS
+622 LGGIK
-628 ALGNIL
+628 N
-634 TNNPLAR
+634 
-641 AAGGLFTRVGS
+641 
-652 IFTAGAQS
+652 
-660 LAGRLLGPL
+660 LLG
-669 SGAGSRAVSMILAPF
+669 GM
-684 RALGGQLGGVLSG
+684 
-697 LSGVIARSPLGT
+697 
-709 IGRVVSGAFGKLGTL
+709 
-724 IGPIGNAL
+724 
-732 KTALGP
+732 
-738 LGKLGSTLLGPLGG
+738 GG
-752 IAGKVLP
+752 IAGKILP
-759 VVGVITAVIT
+759 IVAVVAAVIT

-774 RENFDKVQEVVQRV
+774 RKNFDK
-788 FGDKGLE
+788 
-795 IFNKIVSTVQMA
+795 IVAAVTAA
-807 GDAIKNAFSGESLD
+807 GDAIKNVFSGGNMD
-821 AVRSKIEG
+821 AARQKIESIFG
-829 AFGQKGVAVFN
+829 AKGTAVFD
-840 GFISV
+840 GFIRAA
-845 VQTVAGVI
+845 QTVGSAIGS
-853 QNLVGFISENVAPTV
+853 LVGFITEHVVPVAEQV
-868 TKILGVI
+868 LGVI
-875 VSDVIPGIVNGIRQ
+875 VSDVIPGIVGGIQQ
-889 AAPVIMQIVQSIANF
+889 AAPVIMQIVQAIANF
-904 IGGIIPVIGSFI
+904 IAGIIPVIGGFI
-916 TGVMPIINQIIDFI
+916 AGIMPVISEIITFVQT
-930 QANVLPIVQEVFN
+930 NVFPIVQQIFS

-952 INSGVQFLATTI
+952 IVSGVQFLAATI

-979 TTIWNIIQPIMQQI
+979 TTIWNIIQPILQQI
-993 LTTVQAVLPSVL
+993 FTTVQAVLPSVL

-1041 AQAWEGIK
+1041 GQAWEGIK
-1049 SVFSGVWESLNGIAK
+1049 SVFSGAWDALTSIVK
-1064 GVVNG
+1064 GVINN
-1069 IIGVINGAISG
+1069 IIGIINGAIAG

-1086 PDWVPVIGGKGVNI
+1086 PDWVPVVGGKGVNI
-1100 PTIPTFAGGTT
+1100 PQLPTFARGTA

-1141 RQILE
+1141 QKILE
-1146 NSNQAA
+1146 
-1152 SVANNYGK
+1152 
-1160 DTTTATA
+1160 T
-1167 PEVPHTPGRAKKA
+1167 
-1180 LENSNRAA
+1180 SNRAA
-1188 AAVNR
+1188 AAVKAAPAAVQVGG
-1193 YGGRA
+1193 YGGN
-1198 AAGTTLEVPYTAGKA
+1198 P
-1213 KKILETGNRAASVA
+1213 VA
-1227 KAATEITNISNYGGK
+1227 
-1242 LETEVKAP
+1242 EVKTA

-1255 NPSGGGTQNL
+1255 NPGRGGGTQNI
-1265 TINNSPTIIV
+1265 TVNNSPTIV
-1275 QGDKPDDLERKLE
+1275 VNGDKPDDLEQKLE
-1288 ENNQKLIQQVR
+1288 ANNQKLIREIR

-1309 RRTVYE
+1309 RRAVYE

>member
-1 MAGAQKN
+1 LAGAQKN

-15 SATLGGNFHRTF
+15 TASLGGNFHSTF
-27 NAARQAQDRLAA
+27 NAAVQAQKRLSD

-59 AIEQN
+59 AIQQN
-64 RGKLQRLTAEHDRL
+64 QQKLQRLTAEHDRL
-78 QSELTQTAQKKR
+78 QSELAQTAQKKR

-107 YKRLQREL
+107 YKRLQKEL
-115 SATEKEYSKLNE
+115 SDTNKEYSKLNE

-137 QATAKIEEQQRT
+137 QATAKIEEQQRS
-149 LEQLTQ
+149 LEELAQ

-167 ERAND
+167 ERANE

-191 NQQQEKIKENISAT
+191 NQQQEKIKQNISAT

-235 TALAKVNTI
+235 AALAKVNTI
-244 ADTQAVP
+244 ADTTQVP

-268 AANDLAEDVYNA
+268 AASALAEDVYNA
-280 ISAGQKTGDAVNFV
+280 ISAGQQTGDAVNFV

-316 TILNAYGKS
+316 TILNAYRMS
-325 ADEVGS
+325 ADKVGN

-359 TANSYNVSLEQLGAT
+359 TANAYNVSLEQLGAT
-374 YAIMTSKGIAA
+374 YAIMTSNGIDA

-406 DKILRSVA
+406 DKILRKVA

-424 GSSLAEVLDILQQEA
+424 GSSLAEVLDVLQKEA

-452 AEAGKAAITLL
+452 AEAGKAAMSIL
-463 SNGVDGFNA
+463 SNGVDGFNE
-472 SVEDMLKSTGA
+472 SVEGMLNSVGA

-514 QNFLPIIG
+514 QNLLPIVG

-532 TKISEFAEANP
+532 TKVSEFAQANP

-599 GLAGRLKLA
+599 GLIGRLKNL
-608 GQGVLTYFGNVGNA
+608 GKSLTT
-622 LGGVTS
+622 LGGIK
-628 ALGNIL
+628 N
-634 TNNPLAR
+634 
-641 AAGGLFTRVGS
+641 
-652 IFTAGAQS
+652 
-660 LAGRLLGPL
+660 LLG
-669 SGAGSRAVSMILAPF
+669 GM
-684 RALGGQLGGVLSG
+684 
-697 LSGVIARSPLGT
+697 
-709 IGRVVSGAFGKLGTL
+709 
-724 IGPIGNAL
+724 
-732 KTALGP
+732 
-738 LGKLGSTLLGPLGG
+738 GG
-752 IAGKVLP
+752 IAGKILP
-759 VVGVITAVIT
+759 IVAVVAAVIT

-774 RENFDKVQEVVQRV
+774 RKNFDKVREAVGRI

-795 IFNKIVSTVQMA
+795 IFDKIVAAVTAA
-807 GDAIKNAFSGESLD
+807 GDAIKNVFSGGNMD
-821 AVRSKIEG
+821 AARQKIESIFG
-829 AFGQKGVAVFN
+829 AKGTAVFD
-840 GFISV
+840 GFIRAA
-845 VQTVAGVI
+845 QTVGSAIGS
-853 QNLVGFISENVAPTV
+853 LVGFITEHVVPVAEQV
-868 TKILGVI
+868 LGVI
-875 VSDVIPGIVNGIRQ
+875 VSDVIPGIVGGIQQ
-889 AAPVIMQIVQSIANF
+889 AAPVIMQIVQAIANF
-904 IGGIIPVIGSFI
+904 IAGIIPVIGGFI
-916 TGVMPIINQIIDFI
+916 AGIMPVISEIITFVQT
-930 QANVLPIVQEVFN
+930 NVFPIVQQIFS

-952 INSGVQFLATTI
+952 IVSGVQFLAATI

-979 TTIWNIIQPIMQQI
+979 TTIWNIIQPILQQI
-993 LTTVQAVLPSVL
+993 FTTVQAVLPSVL

-1041 AQAWEGIK
+1041 GQAWEGIK
-1049 SVFSGVWESLNGIAK
+1049 SVFSGAWDALTSIVK
-1064 GVVNG
+1064 GVINN
-1069 IIGVINGAISG
+1069 IIGIINGAIAG

-1086 PDWVPVIGGKGVNI
+1086 PDWVPVVGGKGVNI
-1100 PTIPTFAGGTT
+1100 PQLPTFARGTA

-1141 RQILE
+1141 QKILE
-1146 NSNQAA
+1146 
-1152 SVANNYGK
+1152 
-1160 DTTTATA
+1160 T
-1167 PEVPHTPGRAKKA
+1167 
-1180 LENSNRAA
+1180 SNRAA
-1188 AAVNR
+1188 AAVKAAPAAVQVGG
-1193 YGGRA
+1193 YGGN
-1198 AAGTTLEVPYTAGKA
+1198 P
-1213 KKILETGNRAASVA
+1213 VA
-1227 KAATEITNISNYGGK
+1227 
-1242 LETEVKAP
+1242 EVKTA

-1255 NPSGGGTQNL
+1255 NPGRGGGTQNI
-1265 TINNSPTIIV
+1265 TVNNSPTIV
-1275 QGDKPDDLERKLE
+1275 VNGDKPDDLEQKLE
-1288 ENNQKLIQQVR
+1288 ANNQKLIREIR

-1309 RRTVYE
+1309 RRAVYE

>member
-15 SATLGGNFHRTF
+15 TASLGGNFHSTF
-27 NAARQAQDRLAA
+27 NAAVQAQKRLSD

-59 AIEQN
+59 AIQQN
-64 RGKLQRLTAEHDRL
+64 QQKLQRLTAEHDRL
-78 QSELTQTAQKKR
+78 QSELAQTAQKKR

-107 YKRLQREL
+107 YKRLQKEL
-115 SATEKEYSKLNE
+115 SDTNKEYSKLNE

-132 QNQIQ
+132 QNQLQ
-137 QATAKIEEQQRT
+137 QATAKIEEQQRS
-149 LEQLTQ
+149 LEELAQ

-167 ERAND
+167 ERANE

-191 NQQQEKIKENISAT
+191 NQQQEKIKQNISAT

-244 ADTQAVP
+244 ADTTQVP

-268 AANDLAEDVYNA
+268 AANALAEDVYNA
-280 ISAGQKTGDAVNFV
+280 ISAGQETGDAVNFV
-294 SYSTKLAKAGFAET
+294 STSTKLAKAGFAET

-325 ADEVGS
+325 ADEVGH
-331 VSDMLIQIQ
+331 VSDVLIQIQ
-340 NKGKVS
+340 NKGKTS

-374 YAIMTSKGIAA
+374 YAIMTAGGIKT

-406 DKILRSVA
+406 DKILRKVA

-419 DLMAN
+419 VLMAN
-424 GSSLAEVLDILQQEA
+424 GSSLAEVLNILQTEA
-439 QKSGKTIADMFGS
+439 QKSGKTIKDMFGS
-452 AEAGKAAITLL
+452 AEAGTAAVKILEA
-463 SNGVDGFNA
+463 GVDGFNA
-472 SVEDMLKSTGA
+472 SVEGMLNSKDA
-483 TETAFG
+483 TDKAFA
-489 IMADTTENKM
+489 IMSDTTENKM

-514 QNFLPIIG
+514 QNLLPIVG

-532 TKISEFAEANP
+532 TKVSEFAQANP

-599 GLAGRLKLA
+599 GLIGRLKNL
-608 GQGVLTYFGNVGNA
+608 GKSLTT
-622 LGGVTS
+622 LGGIK
-628 ALGNIL
+628 N
-634 TNNPLAR
+634 
-641 AAGGLFTRVGS
+641 
-652 IFTAGAQS
+652 
-660 LAGRLLGPL
+660 LLG
-669 SGAGSRAVSMILAPF
+669 GM
-684 RALGGQLGGVLSG
+684 
-697 LSGVIARSPLGT
+697 
-709 IGRVVSGAFGKLGTL
+709 
-724 IGPIGNAL
+724 
-732 KTALGP
+732 
-738 LGKLGSTLLGPLGG
+738 GG
-752 IAGKVLP
+752 IAGKILP
-759 VVGVITAVIT
+759 IVAVVAAVIT

-774 RENFDKVQEVVQRV
+774 RKNFDKVREAVGRI

-795 IFNKIVSTVQMA
+795 IFDKIVAAVTAA
-807 GDAIKNAFSGESLD
+807 GDAIKNVFSGGNMD
-821 AVRSKIEG
+821 AARQKIESIFG
-829 AFGQKGVAVFN
+829 AKGTAVFD
-840 GFISV
+840 GFIRAA
-845 VQTVAGVI
+845 QTVGSAIGS
-853 QNLVGFISENVAPTV
+853 LVGFITEHVVPVAEQV
-868 TKILGVI
+868 LGVI
-875 VSDVIPGIVNGIRQ
+875 VSDVIPGIVGGIQQ
-889 AAPVIMQIVQSIANF
+889 AAPVIMQIVQAIANF
-904 IGGIIPVIGSFI
+904 IAGIIPVIGGFI
-916 TGVMPIINQIIDFI
+916 AGIMPVISEIITFVQT
-930 QANVLPIVQEVFN
+930 NVFPIVQQIFS

-952 INSGVQFLATTI
+952 IVSGVQFLAATI

-979 TTIWNIIQPIMQQI
+979 TTIWNIIQPILQQI
-993 LTTVQAVLPSVL
+993 FTTVQAVLPSVL

-1041 AQAWEGIK
+1041 GQAWEGIK
-1049 SVFSGVWESLNGIAK
+1049 SVFSGAWDALTSIVK
-1064 GVVNG
+1064 GVINN
-1069 IIGVINGAISG
+1069 IIGIINGAIAG

-1086 PDWVPVIGGKGVNI
+1086 PDWVPVVGGKGVNI
-1100 PTIPTFAGGTT
+1100 PQLPTFARGTA

-1141 RQILE
+1141 QKILE
-1146 NSNQAA
+1146 
-1152 SVANNYGK
+1152 
-1160 DTTTATA
+1160 T
-1167 PEVPHTPGRAKKA
+1167 
-1180 LENSNRAA
+1180 SNRAA
-1188 AAVNR
+1188 AAV
-1193 YGGRA
+1193 
-1198 AAGTTLEVPYTAGKA
+1198 
-1213 KKILETGNRAASVA
+1213 
-1227 KAATEITNISNYGGK
+1227 KAAPAAVQVGGY
-1242 LETEVKAP
+1242 EGNPVAEVKTA

-1255 NPSGGGTQNL
+1255 NPGRGGGTQNI
-1265 TINNSPTIIV
+1265 TVNNSPTIV
-1275 QGDKPDDLERKLE
+1275 VNGDKPDDLEQKLE
-1288 ENNQKLIQQVR
+1288 ANNQKLIREIR
-1299 EMQRQDAEDE
+1299 EMQRQDEEDE
-1309 RRTVYE
+1309 RRAVYE

>member
-15 SATLGGNFHRTF
+15 TASLGGNFHSTF
-27 NAARQAQDRLAA
+27 NAAVQAQKRLSD

-59 AIEQN
+59 AIQQN
-64 RGKLQRLTAEHDRL
+64 QQKLQRLTAEHDRL
-78 QSELTQTAQKKR
+78 QSELAQTAQKKR

-107 YKRLQREL
+107 YKRLQKEL
-115 SATEKEYSKLNE
+115 SDTNKEYSKLNE

-137 QATAKIEEQQRT
+137 QATAKIEEQQRS
-149 LEQLTQ
+149 LEELAQ

-167 ERAND
+167 ERANE

-191 NQQQEKIKENISAT
+191 NQQQEKIKQNISAT

-244 ADTQAVP
+244 ADTTQVP

-268 AANDLAEDVYNA
+268 AASALAEDVYNA
-280 ISAGQKTGDAVNFV
+280 ISAGQQTGDAVNFV

-325 ADEVGS
+325 ADEVGH
-331 VSDMLIQIQ
+331 VSDVLIQIQ
-340 NKGKVS
+340 NKGKTS

-374 YAIMTSKGIAA
+374 YAIMTAGGIET

-406 DKILRSVA
+406 DKILRKVA

-424 GSSLAEVLDILQQEA
+424 GSSLAEVLNILQTEA
-439 QKSGKTIADMFGS
+439 QKSGKTIKDMFGS
-452 AEAGKAAITLL
+452 AEAGTAAVKILEA
-463 SNGVDGFNA
+463 GVDGFNA
-472 SVEDMLKSTGA
+472 SVEGMLNSKDA
-483 TETAFG
+483 TDKAFA
-489 IMADTTENKM
+489 IMSDTTENKM

-514 QNFLPIIG
+514 QNLLPIIG

-532 TKISEFAEANP
+532 TKVSEFAQANP
-543 QLVQTVLKVVGALAA
+543 QLVQTAMKVVGALAA

-570 QEMSL
+570 QELCL
-575 GVNTAKIVLETLRS
+575 GGLKVKTFLETLKS
-589 KFLILQAGSI
+589 GFLIAQAGSI
-599 GLAGRLKLA
+599 GLIGRLKNL
-608 GQGVLTYFGNVGNA
+608 GKSLTT
-622 LGGVTS
+622 LGGIK
-628 ALGNIL
+628 N
-634 TNNPLAR
+634 
-641 AAGGLFTRVGS
+641 
-652 IFTAGAQS
+652 
-660 LAGRLLGPL
+660 LLG
-669 SGAGSRAVSMILAPF
+669 GM
-684 RALGGQLGGVLSG
+684 
-697 LSGVIARSPLGT
+697 
-709 IGRVVSGAFGKLGTL
+709 
-724 IGPIGNAL
+724 
-732 KTALGP
+732 
-738 LGKLGSTLLGPLGG
+738 GG
-752 IAGKVLP
+752 IAGKILP
-759 VVGVITAVIT
+759 IVAVVTAVIT

-774 RENFDKVQEVVQRV
+774 RNNIDKVREVVQRV

-795 IFNKIVSTVQMA
+795 IFNKIVGAVQMA
-807 GDAIKNAFSGESLD
+807 GDAIKGAFSGESLE
-821 AVRSKIEG
+821 AIRSKIEG

-853 QNLVGFISENVAPTV
+853 QNLVGFISDNIVPTV
-868 TKILGVI
+868 QKALGVI
-875 VSDVIPGIVNGIRQ
+875 VSDVIPGIVNGIQQ

-904 IGGIIPVIGSFI
+904 IGGIVPIIGNFI
-916 TGVMPIINQIIDFI
+916 VGIMPIIDQIIEFI
-930 QANVLPIVQEVFN
+930 QTNVFPIVQQIFS

-952 INSGVQFLATTI
+952 IVSGVQFLAATI

-979 TTIWNIIQPIMQQI
+979 TTIWNIIQPILQQI
-993 LTTVQAVLPSVL
+993 FTTVQAVLPSVL

-1041 AQAWEGIK
+1041 GQAWEGIK
-1049 SVFSGVWESLNGIAK
+1049 SVFSGAWDALTSIVK
-1064 GVVNG
+1064 GVINN
-1069 IIGVINGAISG
+1069 IIGIINGAIAG

-1086 PDWVPVIGGKGVNI
+1086 PDWVPVVGGKGVNI
-1100 PTIPTFAGGTT
+1100 PQLPTFARGTA

-1141 RQILE
+1141 QKILE
-1146 NSNQAA
+1146 
-1152 SVANNYGK
+1152 
-1160 DTTTATA
+1160 T
-1167 PEVPHTPGRAKKA
+1167 
-1180 LENSNRAA
+1180 SNRAA
-1188 AAVNR
+1188 AAVKAAPAAVQVGG
-1193 YGGRA
+1193 YGGN
-1198 AAGTTLEVPYTAGKA
+1198 P
-1213 KKILETGNRAASVA
+1213 VA
-1227 KAATEITNISNYGGK
+1227 
-1242 LETEVKAP
+1242 EVKTA

-1255 NPSGGGTQNL
+1255 NPGRGGGTQNI
-1265 TINNSPTIIV
+1265 TVNNSPTIV
-1275 QGDKPDDLERKLE
+1275 VNGDKPDDLEQKLE
-1288 ENNQKLIQQVR
+1288 ANNQKLIREIR

-1309 RRTVYE
+1309 RRAVYE

>member
-15 SATLGGNFHRTF
+15 TASLGGNFHQTF
-27 NAARQAQDRLAA
+27 NAAVQAQKRLSD

-59 AIEQN
+59 AIQQN
-64 RGKLQRLTAEHDRL
+64 QQKLQRLTAEHDRL

-107 YKRLQREL
+107 YKRLQKEL
-115 SATEKEYSKLNE
+115 SDTNKEYSRLNE

-137 QATAKIEEQQRT
+137 QATAKIEEQQRS
-149 LEQLTQ
+149 LEELAQ

-167 ERAND
+167 ERANE

-191 NQQQEKIKENISAT
+191 NQQQEKIKQNISAT
-205 KTQILGTVGAYTAVA
+205 KTEILGTVGAYTAVA

-244 ADTQAVP
+244 ADTTQVP

-268 AANDLAEDVYNA
+268 AANALAEDVYNA

-316 TILNAYGKS
+316 TILNAYGMS
-325 ADEVGS
+325 ADKVGT

-359 TANSYNVSLEQLGAT
+359 TANAYNVSLEQLGAT

-406 DKILRSVA
+406 DKILRKVA

-424 GSSLAEVLDILQQEA
+424 GSSLAEVLNILQTEA

-452 AEAGKAAITLL
+452 AEAGKAAMSIL

-472 SVEDMLKSTGA
+472 SVEDMIKSTGA

-489 IMADTTENKM
+489 IMADTTESKM

-504 SINNLQIVLG
+504 SINNLQVVLG
-514 QNFLPIIG
+514 QNLLPIIG

-532 TKISEFAEANP
+532 TKISEFAQANP
-543 QLVQTVLKVVGALAA
+543 KLVQTAGKVVAVLAA
-558 LKLGGLGLKLGF
+558 MKLGGLGLKLGF

-575 GVNTAKIVLETLRS
+575 GVNTAKIVLETLKS
-589 KFLILQAGSI
+589 KFLIAQAGSI
-599 GLAGRLKLA
+599 GLLGKIKNLGKS
-608 GQGVLTYFGNVGNA
+608 FGT
-622 LGGVTS
+622 LGG
-628 ALGNIL
+628 
-634 TNNPLAR
+634 
-641 AAGGLFTRVGS
+641 
-652 IFTAGAQS
+652 
-660 LAGRLLGPL
+660 
-669 SGAGSRAVSMILAPF
+669 
-684 RALGGQLGGVLSG
+684 
-697 LSGVIARSPLGT
+697 
-709 IGRVVSGAFGKLGTL
+709 
-724 IGPIGNAL
+724 L
-732 KTALGP
+732 KN
-738 LGKLGSTLLGPLGG
+738 LLGPLGG
-752 IAGKVLP
+752 IAGKILP
-759 VVGVITAVIT
+759 VVGVVTAVIT

-774 RENFDKVQEVVQRV
+774 RKNFDKVREAVGRI

-795 IFNKIVSTVQMA
+795 IFDKIVAAVSAA
-807 GDAIKNAFSGESLD
+807 GDAIKNVFSGGNMD
-821 AVRSKIEG
+821 AARQKIESI
-829 AFGQKGVAVFN
+829 FGTKGTAVFD
-840 GFISV
+840 GFIRAA
-845 VQTVAGVI
+845 QTVGSAIGS
-853 QNLVGFISENVAPTV
+853 LVGFITEHVVPVAEQV
-868 TKILGVI
+868 LGVI
-875 VSDVIPGIVNGIRQ
+875 VSDVIPGIVSGIQQ

-904 IGGIIPVIGSFI
+904 IAGIIPVIGGFI
-916 TGVMPIINQIIDFI
+916 AGIMPVISEIITFVQT
-930 QANVLPIVQEVFN
+930 NVLPIVQQIFS

-952 INSGVQFLATTI
+952 IVSGVQFLATTI
-964 TAVLSAVLPVVQTVF
+964 TAVLSAVLPVVQSVF
-979 TTIWNIIQPIMQQI
+979 TTIWNIIQPILQQI
-993 LTTVQAVLPSVL
+993 FTTVQAVLPSIL
-1005 AIFQNVFNTIGGVVN
+1005 AIFQNVFSTIGGIVN

-1041 AQAWEGIK
+1041 GQAWEGIK
-1049 SVFSGVWESLNGIAK
+1049 SVFSGAWDALTSIVK
-1064 GVVNG
+1064 GVINN
-1069 IIGVINGAISG
+1069 IIGIINGAIAG

-1086 PDWVPVIGGKGVNI
+1086 PDWVPVVGGKGVNI
-1100 PTIPTFAGGTT
+1100 PTIPTFARGTT
-1111 RTPSTFIAG
+1111 RTPGTFIAG

-1141 RQILE
+1141 QKILE
-1146 NSNQAA
+1146 
-1152 SVANNYGK
+1152 
-1160 DTTTATA
+1160 T
-1167 PEVPHTPGRAKKA
+1167 
-1180 LENSNRAA
+1180 SNRAA
-1188 AAVNR
+1188 AAVKAAPAATQVGS
-1193 YGGRA
+1193 YGGN
-1198 AAGTTLEVPYTAGKA
+1198 P
-1213 KKILETGNRAASVA
+1213 VA
-1227 KAATEITNISNYGGK
+1227 
-1242 LETEVKAP
+1242 EVKTA

-1255 NPSGGGTQNL
+1255 NPGRGGGTQNL
-1265 TINNSPTIIV
+1265 TVNNSPTIIV
-1275 QGDKPDDLERKLE
+1275 QGDKPDDLDQKLE
-1288 ENNQKLIQQVR
+1288 ANNQKLIREIR

-1309 RRTVYE
+1309 RRAVYE

>member
-15 SATLGGNFHRTF
+15 TASLGGNFHSTF
-27 NAARQAQDRLAA
+27 NAAVQAQKRLSD

-59 AIEQN
+59 AIQQN
-64 RGKLQRLTAEHDRL
+64 QQKLQRLTAEHDRL
-78 QSELTQTAQKKR
+78 QSELAQTAQKKR

-107 YKRLQREL
+107 YKRLQKEL
-115 SATEKEYSKLNE
+115 SETSKEYSRLKE

-132 QNQIQ
+132 QNQLQ
-137 QATAKIEEQQRT
+137 QATAKIEEQQRS
-149 LEQLTQ
+149 LEELAQ

-167 ERAND
+167 ERANE

-191 NQQQEKIKENISAT
+191 NQQQEKIKQNISAT

-244 ADTQAVP
+244 ADTTQVP

-259 MALSNKTGV
+259 MAMSNKTGV
-268 AANDLAEDVYNA
+268 AANALAEDVYNA
-280 ISAGQKTGDAVNFV
+280 ISAGQETGDAVNFV
-294 SYSTKLAKAGFAET
+294 STSTKLAKAGFAET

-325 ADEVGS
+325 ADEVGH
-331 VSDMLIQIQ
+331 VSNVLIQIQ
-340 NKGKVS
+340 NKGKTS

-374 YAIMTSKGIAA
+374 YAIMTAGGIKT

-406 DKILRSVA
+406 DKILRKVA

-424 GSSLAEVLDILQQEA
+424 GSSLAEVLNILQTEA
-439 QKSGKTIADMFGS
+439 QKSGKTIKDMFGS
-452 AEAGKAAITLL
+452 AEAGTAAVKILEA
-463 SNGVDGFNA
+463 GVDGFNA
-472 SVEDMLKSTGA
+472 SVEGMLNSKDA
-483 TETAFG
+483 TDKAFA
-489 IMADTTENKM
+489 IMSDTTENKM

-514 QNFLPIIG
+514 QNLLPIVG

-532 TKISEFAEANP
+532 TKISEFAQANP

-599 GLAGRLKLA
+599 GLIGRLKNL
-608 GQGVLTYFGNVGNA
+608 GKSLTT
-622 LGGVTS
+622 LGGIK
-628 ALGNIL
+628 N
-634 TNNPLAR
+634 
-641 AAGGLFTRVGS
+641 
-652 IFTAGAQS
+652 
-660 LAGRLLGPL
+660 LLG
-669 SGAGSRAVSMILAPF
+669 GM
-684 RALGGQLGGVLSG
+684 
-697 LSGVIARSPLGT
+697 
-709 IGRVVSGAFGKLGTL
+709 
-724 IGPIGNAL
+724 
-732 KTALGP
+732 
-738 LGKLGSTLLGPLGG
+738 GG
-752 IAGKVLP
+752 IAGKILP
-759 VVGVITAVIT
+759 IVAVVAAVIT

-774 RENFDKVQEVVQRV
+774 RKNFDKVREAVGRI

-795 IFNKIVSTVQMA
+795 IFDKIVAAVTAA
-807 GDAIKNAFSGESLD
+807 GDAIKNVFSGGNMD
-821 AVRSKIEG
+821 AARQKIESIFG
-829 AFGQKGVAVFN
+829 AKGTAVFD
-840 GFISV
+840 GFIRAA
-845 VQTVAGVI
+845 QTVGSAIGS
-853 QNLVGFISENVAPTV
+853 LVGFITEHVVPVAEQV
-868 TKILGVI
+868 LGVI
-875 VSDVIPGIVNGIRQ
+875 VSDVIPGIVGGIQQ
-889 AAPVIMQIVQSIANF
+889 AAPVIMQIVQAIANF
-904 IGGIIPVIGSFI
+904 IAGIIPVIGGFI
-916 TGVMPIINQIIDFI
+916 AGIMPVISEIITFAQT
-930 QANVLPIVQEVFN
+930 NVLPIVQQIFS

-952 INSGVQFLATTI
+952 IASGVQFLATTI

-993 LTTVQAVLPSVL
+993 LSVVQAVLPSVL
-1005 AIFQNVFNTIGGVVN
+1005 AQFQNVFSTIGSIVS
-1020 GLATVLSGLIQFI
+1020 GLASVLSGLIQFI

-1049 SVFSGVWESLNGIAK
+1049 SVFSGVWEALTGIAK
-1064 GVVNG
+1064 GVING
-1069 IIGVINGAISG
+1069 IINVINGAISG

-1086 PDWVPVIGGKGVNI
+1086 PDWVPVVGGKGVNI
-1100 PTIPTFAGGTT
+1100 PTIPTFARGTA

-1141 RQILE
+1141 QKILE
-1146 NSNQAA
+1146 
-1152 SVANNYGK
+1152 
-1160 DTTTATA
+1160 T
-1167 PEVPHTPGRAKKA
+1167 
-1180 LENSNRAA
+1180 SNRAA
-1188 AAVNR
+1188 AAVKAAPAAVQVGG
-1193 YGGRA
+1193 YGGN
-1198 AAGTTLEVPYTAGKA
+1198 P
-1213 KKILETGNRAASVA
+1213 VA
-1227 KAATEITNISNYGGK
+1227 
-1242 LETEVKAP
+1242 EVKTA

-1255 NPSGGGTQNL
+1255 NPGRGGGTQNI
-1265 TINNSPTIIV
+1265 TVNNSPTIV
-1275 QGDKPDDLERKLE
+1275 VNGDKPDDLEQKLE
-1288 ENNQKLIQQVR
+1288 ANNQKLIREIR

-1309 RRTVYE
+1309 RRAVYE

>member
-15 SATLGGNFHRTF
+15 TASLGGNFHSTF
-27 NAARQAQDRLAA
+27 NAAVQAQKRLSD

-59 AIEQN
+59 AIQQN
-64 RGKLQRLTAEHDRL
+64 QQKLQRLTAEHDRL
-78 QSELTQTAQKKR
+78 QSELAQTAQKKR

-107 YKRLQREL
+107 YKRLQKEL
-115 SATEKEYSKLNE
+115 SDTNKEYSRLNE

-137 QATAKIEEQQRT
+137 QATAKIEEQQRS
-149 LEQLTQ
+149 LEELAQ

-167 ERAND
+167 ERANE

-191 NQQQEKIKENISAT
+191 NQQQEKIKQNISAT

-244 ADTQAVP
+244 ADTTQVP

-268 AANDLAEDVYNA
+268 AANALAEDVYNA

-316 TILNAYGKS
+316 TILNAYGMS
-325 ADEVGS
+325 ADKVGN

-359 TANSYNVSLEQLGAT
+359 TANAYNVGLEQLGAT

-406 DKILRSVA
+406 DKILRKVA

-424 GSSLAEVLDILQQEA
+424 GSSLAEVLNILQTEA
-439 QKSGKTIADMFGS
+439 QKSGKTISDMFGS
-452 AEAGKAAITLL
+452 TEAGKAAMSIL

-472 SVEDMLKSTGA
+472 SVEDMLKSAGA

-514 QNFLPIIG
+514 QNLLPIVG

-532 TKISEFAEANP
+532 TKISEFAQANP
-543 QLVQTVLKVVGALAA
+543 QLVQTVMKVVGALAA

-599 GLAGRLKLA
+599 GLIGRLKNL
-608 GQGVLTYFGNVGNA
+608 GKSLTT
-622 LGGVTS
+622 LGGIK
-628 ALGNIL
+628 N
-634 TNNPLAR
+634 
-641 AAGGLFTRVGS
+641 
-652 IFTAGAQS
+652 
-660 LAGRLLGPL
+660 LLG
-669 SGAGSRAVSMILAPF
+669 GM
-684 RALGGQLGGVLSG
+684 
-697 LSGVIARSPLGT
+697 
-709 IGRVVSGAFGKLGTL
+709 
-724 IGPIGNAL
+724 
-732 KTALGP
+732 
-738 LGKLGSTLLGPLGG
+738 GG
-752 IAGKVLP
+752 IAGKILP
-759 VVGVITAVIT
+759 IVAVVAAVIT

-774 RENFDKVQEVVQRV
+774 RKNFDKVREAVGRI

-795 IFNKIVSTVQMA
+795 IFDKIVAAVTAA
-807 GDAIKNAFSGESLD
+807 GDAIKNVFSGGNMD
-821 AVRSKIEG
+821 AARQKIESIFG
-829 AFGQKGVAVFN
+829 AKGTAVFD
-840 GFISV
+840 GFIRAA
-845 VQTVAGVI
+845 QTVGSAIGSLI
-853 QNLVGFISENVAPTV
+853 GFITEHVVPVAEQV
-868 TKILGVI
+868 LGVI
-875 VSDVIPGIVNGIRQ
+875 VSDVIPGIVGGIQQ
-889 AAPVIMQIVQSIANF
+889 AAPVIMQIVQAIANF
-904 IGGIIPVIGSFI
+904 IAGIIPVIGGFI
-916 TGVMPIINQIIDFI
+916 AGIMPVISEIITFVQT
-930 QANVLPIVQEVFN
+930 NVFPIVQQIFS

-952 INSGVQFLATTI
+952 IVSGVQFLAATI

-979 TTIWNIIQPIMQQI
+979 TTIWNIIQPILQQI
-993 LTTVQAVLPSVL
+993 FTTVQAVLPSVL
-1005 AIFQNVFNTIGGVVN
+1005 AIFQNVFSTIGSIVS
-1020 GLATVLSGLIQFI
+1020 GLASVLSGLIQFI

-1049 SVFSGVWESLNGIAK
+1049 SVFSGVWEALTGIAK
-1064 GVVNG
+1064 GVING
-1069 IIGVINGAISG
+1069 IINVINGAISG

-1086 PDWVPVIGGKGVNI
+1086 PDWVPVVGGKGVNI
-1100 PTIPTFAGGTT
+1100 PTIPTFARGTA

-1141 RQILE
+1141 QKILE
-1146 NSNQAA
+1146 
-1152 SVANNYGK
+1152 
-1160 DTTTATA
+1160 T
-1167 PEVPHTPGRAKKA
+1167 
-1180 LENSNRAA
+1180 SNRAA
-1188 AAVNR
+1188 AAVKAAPAAVQVGG
-1193 YGGRA
+1193 YGGN
-1198 AAGTTLEVPYTAGKA
+1198 P
-1213 KKILETGNRAASVA
+1213 VA
-1227 KAATEITNISNYGGK
+1227 
-1242 LETEVKAP
+1242 EVKTA

-1255 NPSGGGTQNL
+1255 NPGRGGGTQNI
-1265 TINNSPTIIV
+1265 TVNNSPTIV
-1275 QGDKPDDLERKLE
+1275 VNGDKPDDLEQKLE
-1288 ENNQKLIQQVR
+1288 ANNQKLIREIR

-1309 RRTVYE
+1309 RRVVYE

>member
-15 SATLGGNFHRTF
+15 TASLGGNFHSTF
-27 NAARQAQDRLAA
+27 NAAVQAQKRLSD

-49 KIDGYNKANA
+49 KVDGYNKANA
-59 AIEQN
+59 AIQQN
-64 RGKLQRLTAEHDRL
+64 QQKLQRLTAEHDRL
-78 QSELTQTAQKKR
+78 QSELAQTAQKKR

-107 YKRLQREL
+107 YKRLQKEL
-115 SATEKEYSKLNE
+115 SETSKEYSRLKE

-132 QNQIQ
+132 QNQLQ
-137 QATAKIEEQQRT
+137 QATAKIEEQQRS
-149 LEQLTQ
+149 LEELAQ

-167 ERAND
+167 ERANE

-191 NQQQEKIKENISAT
+191 NQQQEKIKQNISAT

-235 TALAKVNTI
+235 AALAKVNTI
-244 ADTQAVP
+244 ADTTQVP

-268 AANDLAEDVYNA
+268 AASALAEDVYNA
-280 ISAGQKTGDAVNFV
+280 ISAGQQTGDAVNFV

-316 TILNAYGKS
+316 TILNAYRMS
-325 ADEVGS
+325 ADKVGN

-359 TANSYNVSLEQLGAT
+359 TANAYNVSLEQLGAT

-406 DKILRSVA
+406 DKILRKVA

-424 GSSLAEVLDILQQEA
+424 GSSLAEVLDVLQKEA

-452 AEAGKAAITLL
+452 AEAGKAAMSIL
-463 SNGVDGFNA
+463 SNGVDGFNE
-472 SVEDMLKSTGA
+472 SVEGMLNSVGA

-514 QNFLPIIG
+514 QNLLPIVG

-532 TKISEFAEANP
+532 TKVSEFAQANP

-599 GLAGRLKLA
+599 GLIGRLKNL
-608 GQGVLTYFGNVGNA
+608 GKSLTT
-622 LGGVTS
+622 LGGIK
-628 ALGNIL
+628 N
-634 TNNPLAR
+634 
-641 AAGGLFTRVGS
+641 
-652 IFTAGAQS
+652 
-660 LAGRLLGPL
+660 LLG
-669 SGAGSRAVSMILAPF
+669 GM
-684 RALGGQLGGVLSG
+684 
-697 LSGVIARSPLGT
+697 
-709 IGRVVSGAFGKLGTL
+709 
-724 IGPIGNAL
+724 
-732 KTALGP
+732 
-738 LGKLGSTLLGPLGG
+738 GG
-752 IAGKVLP
+752 IAGKILP
-759 VVGVITAVIT
+759 IVAVVAAVIT

-774 RENFDKVQEVVQRV
+774 RKNFDKVREAVGRI

-795 IFNKIVSTVQMA
+795 IFDKIVAAVTAA
-807 GDAIKNAFSGESLD
+807 GDAIKNVFSGGNMD
-821 AVRSKIEG
+821 AARQKIESIFG
-829 AFGQKGVAVFN
+829 AKGTAVFD
-840 GFISV
+840 GFIRAA
-845 VQTVAGVI
+845 QTVGSAIGS
-853 QNLVGFISENVAPTV
+853 LVGFITEHVVPVAEQV
-868 TKILGVI
+868 LGVI
-875 VSDVIPGIVNGIRQ
+875 VSDVIPGIVGGIQQ
-889 AAPVIMQIVQSIANF
+889 AAPVIMQIVQAIANF
-904 IGGIIPVIGSFI
+904 IAGIIPVIGGFI
-916 TGVMPIINQIIDFI
+916 AGIMPVISEIITFVQT
-930 QANVLPIVQEVFN
+930 NVFPIVQQIFS

-952 INSGVQFLATTI
+952 IVSGVQFLAATI

-979 TTIWNIIQPIMQQI
+979 TTIWNIIQPILQQI
-993 LTTVQAVLPSVL
+993 FTTVQAVLPSVL

-1041 AQAWEGIK
+1041 GQAWEGIK
-1049 SVFSGVWESLNGIAK
+1049 SVFSGAWDALTSIVK
-1064 GVVNG
+1064 GVINN
-1069 IIGVINGAISG
+1069 IIGIINGAIAG

-1086 PDWVPVIGGKGVNI
+1086 PDWVPVVGGKGVNI
-1100 PTIPTFAGGTT
+1100 PQLPTFARGTA

-1141 RQILE
+1141 QKILE
-1146 NSNQAA
+1146 
-1152 SVANNYGK
+1152 
-1160 DTTTATA
+1160 T
-1167 PEVPHTPGRAKKA
+1167 
-1180 LENSNRAA
+1180 SNRAA
-1188 AAVNR
+1188 AAVKAAPAAVQVGG
-1193 YGGRA
+1193 YGGN
-1198 AAGTTLEVPYTAGKA
+1198 P
-1213 KKILETGNRAASVA
+1213 VA
-1227 KAATEITNISNYGGK
+1227 
-1242 LETEVKAP
+1242 EVKTA

-1255 NPSGGGTQNL
+1255 NPGRGGGTQNI
-1265 TINNSPTIIV
+1265 TVNNSPTIV
-1275 QGDKPDDLERKLE
+1275 VNGDKPDDLEQKLE
-1288 ENNQKLIQQVR
+1288 ANNQKLIREIR

-1309 RRTVYE
+1309 RRAVYE

>member
-15 SATLGGNFHRTF
+15 TASLGGNFHSTF
-27 NAARQAQDRLAA
+27 NAAVQAQKRLSD

-59 AIEQN
+59 AIQQN
-64 RGKLQRLTAEHDRL
+64 QQKLQRLTAEHDRL
-78 QSELTQTAQKKR
+78 QSELAQTAQRKR

-107 YKRLQREL
+107 YKRLQKEL
-115 SATEKEYSKLNE
+115 SDTNKEYSRLNE

-137 QATAKIEEQQRT
+137 QATAKIEEQQRS
-149 LEQLTQ
+149 LEELAQ

-167 ERAND
+167 ERANE

-191 NQQQEKIKENISAT
+191 NQQQEKIKQNISAT

-244 ADTQAVP
+244 ADTTQVP

-268 AANDLAEDVYNA
+268 AANALAEDVYNA

-316 TILNAYGKS
+316 TILNAYGMS
-325 ADEVGS
+325 ADKVGN

-359 TANSYNVSLEQLGAT
+359 TANAYNVGLEQLGAT

-406 DKILRSVA
+406 DKILRKVA

-424 GSSLAEVLDILQQEA
+424 GSSLAEVLNILQTEA
-439 QKSGKTIADMFGS
+439 QKSGKTISDMFGS
-452 AEAGKAAITLL
+452 AEAGKAAMSIL

-472 SVEDMLKSTGA
+472 SVEDMLKSAGA

-514 QNFLPIIG
+514 QNLLPIVG

-532 TKISEFAEANP
+532 TKISEFAQANP
-543 QLVQTVLKVVGALAA
+543 QLVQTVMKVVGALAA

-599 GLAGRLKLA
+599 GLIGRLKNL
-608 GQGVLTYFGNVGNA
+608 GKSLTT
-622 LGGVTS
+622 LGGIK
-628 ALGNIL
+628 N
-634 TNNPLAR
+634 
-641 AAGGLFTRVGS
+641 
-652 IFTAGAQS
+652 
-660 LAGRLLGPL
+660 LLG
-669 SGAGSRAVSMILAPF
+669 GM
-684 RALGGQLGGVLSG
+684 
-697 LSGVIARSPLGT
+697 
-709 IGRVVSGAFGKLGTL
+709 
-724 IGPIGNAL
+724 
-732 KTALGP
+732 
-738 LGKLGSTLLGPLGG
+738 GG
-752 IAGKVLP
+752 IAGKILP
-759 VVGVITAVIT
+759 IVAVVAAVIT

-774 RENFDKVQEVVQRV
+774 RKNFDKVREAVGRI

-795 IFNKIVSTVQMA
+795 IFDKIVAAVTAA
-807 GDAIKNAFSGESLD
+807 GDAIKNVFSGGNMD
-821 AVRSKIEG
+821 AARQKIESIFG
-829 AFGQKGVAVFN
+829 AKGTAVFD
-840 GFISV
+840 GFIRAA
-845 VQTVAGVI
+845 QTVGSAIGSLI
-853 QNLVGFISENVAPTV
+853 GFITEHVVPVAEQV
-868 TKILGVI
+868 LGVI
-875 VSDVIPGIVNGIRQ
+875 VSDVIPGIVGGIQQ
-889 AAPVIMQIVQSIANF
+889 AAPVIMQIVQAIANF
-904 IGGIIPVIGSFI
+904 IAGIIPVIGGFI
-916 TGVMPIINQIIDFI
+916 AGIMPVISEIITFVQT
-930 QANVLPIVQEVFN
+930 NVFPIVQQIFS

-952 INSGVQFLATTI
+952 IVSGVQFLAATI

-979 TTIWNIIQPIMQQI
+979 TTIWNIIQPILQQI
-993 LTTVQAVLPSVL
+993 FTTVQAVLPSVL

-1041 AQAWEGIK
+1041 GQAWEGIK
-1049 SVFSGVWESLNGIAK
+1049 SVFSGAWDALTSIVK
-1064 GVVNG
+1064 GVINN
-1069 IIGVINGAISG
+1069 IIGIINGAIAG

-1086 PDWVPVIGGKGVNI
+1086 PDWVPVVGGKGVNI
-1100 PTIPTFAGGTT
+1100 PQLPTFARGTA

-1141 RQILE
+1141 QKILE
-1146 NSNQAA
+1146 
-1152 SVANNYGK
+1152 
-1160 DTTTATA
+1160 T
-1167 PEVPHTPGRAKKA
+1167 
-1180 LENSNRAA
+1180 SNRAA
-1188 AAVNR
+1188 AAVKAAPAAVQVGG
-1193 YGGRA
+1193 YGGN
-1198 AAGTTLEVPYTAGKA
+1198 P
-1213 KKILETGNRAASVA
+1213 VA
-1227 KAATEITNISNYGGK
+1227 
-1242 LETEVKAP
+1242 EVKTA

-1255 NPSGGGTQNL
+1255 NPGRGGGTQNI
-1265 TINNSPTIIV
+1265 TVNNSPTIV
-1275 QGDKPDDLERKLE
+1275 VNGDKPDDLEQKLE
-1288 ENNQKLIQQVR
+1288 ANNQKLIREIR
-1299 EMQRQDAEDE
+1299 EMQRQDEEDE
-1309 RRTVYE
+1309 RRAVYE

>member
-15 SATLGGNFHRTF
+15 TASLGGNFHSTF
-27 NAARQAQDRLAA
+27 NAAVQAQKRLSD

-49 KIDGYNKANA
+49 KVDGYNKANA
-59 AIEQN
+59 AIQQN
-64 RGKLQRLTAEHDRL
+64 QQKLQRLTAEHDRL
-78 QSELTQTAQKKR
+78 QSELAQTAQKKR

-107 YKRLQREL
+107 YKRLQKEL
-115 SATEKEYSKLNE
+115 SETSKEYSRLKE

-132 QNQIQ
+132 QNQLQ
-137 QATAKIEEQQRT
+137 QATAKIEEQQRS
-149 LEQLTQ
+149 LEELAQ

-167 ERAND
+167 ERANE

-180 LQASQERLKNL
+180 LQASQGRLKNL
-191 NQQQEKIKENISAT
+191 NQQQEKIKQNVSAT
-205 KTQILGTVGAYTAVA
+205 KTEILGTVGAYTAVA
-220 AAIYAGPVQAAQKYE
+220 AAICAGPVQAAQKYE

-244 ADTQAVP
+244 ADTTQVP

-268 AANDLAEDVYNA
+268 AANALAEDVYNA
-280 ISAGQKTGDAVNFV
+280 ISAGQETGDAVNFV
-294 SYSTKLAKAGFAET
+294 STSTKLAKAGFAET

-325 ADEVGS
+325 ADEVGH
-331 VSDMLIQIQ
+331 VSDVLIQIQ
-340 NKGKVS
+340 NKGKTS

-374 YAIMTSKGIAA
+374 YAIMTAGGIKT

-406 DKILRSVA
+406 DKILRKVA

-424 GSSLAEVLDILQQEA
+424 GSSLAEVLNILQTEA
-439 QKSGKTIADMFGS
+439 QKSGKTIKDMFGS
-452 AEAGKAAITLL
+452 AEAGTAAVKILEA
-463 SNGVDGFNA
+463 GVDGFNA
-472 SVEDMLKSTGA
+472 SVEGMLNSKDA
-483 TETAFG
+483 TDKAFA
-489 IMADTTENKM
+489 IMSDTTENKM

-514 QNFLPIIG
+514 QNLLPIVG

-527 VAGVV
+527 VAGAV
-532 TKISEFAEANP
+532 TRVSEFAQANP
-543 QLVQTVLKVVGALAA
+543 QLVQTVMKVVGALAA

-570 QEMSL
+570 QELKL
-575 GVNTAKIVLETLRS
+575 GVVNVQYVLELLKS
-589 KFLILQAGSI
+589 KFLIAQAGSI

-608 GQGVLTYFGNVGNA
+608 GKGVLTYFGNVGSA

-669 SGAGSRAVSMILAPF
+669 SGVGSRAVPLILAPF
-684 RALGGQLGGVLSG
+684 RALGGQLGG
-697 LSGVIARSPLGT
+697 
-709 IGRVVSGAFGKLGTL
+709 
-724 IGPIGNAL
+724 
-732 KTALGP
+732 
-738 LGKLGSTLLGPLGG
+738 
-752 IAGKVLP
+752 IAGKILP
-759 VVGVITAVIT
+759 VVGVVTAVIT

-774 RENFDKVQEVVQRV
+774 RKNFDKVREAVGRI

-795 IFNKIVSTVQMA
+795 IFNKIVAAVTAA
-807 GDAIKNAFSGESLD
+807 GDAIKNVFSG
-821 AVRSKIEG
+821 G
-829 AFGQKGVAVFN
+829 
-840 GFISV
+840 
-845 VQTVAGVI
+845 I
-853 QNLVGFISENVAPTV
+853 Q
-868 TKILGVI
+868 
-875 VSDVIPGIVNGIRQ
+875 Q
-889 AAPVIMQIVQSIANF
+889 AAPVIMQIVQAIANF
-904 IGGIIPVIGSFI
+904 IAGIIPVIGGFI
-916 TGVMPIINQIIDFI
+916 AGIMPVISEIITFVQT
-930 QANVLPIVQEVFN
+930 NVFPIVQQIFS

-952 INSGVQFLATTI
+952 IVSGVQFLAATI

-993 LTTVQAVLPSVL
+993 LSVIQAVLPSVL

-1049 SVFSGVWESLNGIAK
+1049 SVFSGAWDALTSIVK
-1064 GVVNG
+1064 GVING
-1069 IIGVINGAISG
+1069 IIGIINGAIAG

-1086 PDWVPVIGGKGVNI
+1086 PDWVPVVGGKGVNI
-1100 PTIPTFAGGTT
+1100 PQLPTFARGTA

-1141 RQILE
+1141 QKILE
-1146 NSNQAA
+1146 S
-1152 SVANNYGK
+1152 
-1160 DTTTATA
+1160 
-1167 PEVPHTPGRAKKA
+1167 
-1180 LENSNRAA
+1180 SNRAA
-1188 AAVNR
+1188 AAVKSAPAAMQV
-1193 YGGRA
+1193 GGGGGNA
-1198 AAGTTLEVPYTAGKA
+1198 AAEVRTA
-1213 KKILETGNRAASVA
+1213 
-1227 KAATEITNISNYGGK
+1227 
-1242 LETEVKAP
+1242 

-1255 NPSGGGTQNL
+1255 NPGRGGGTQNI
-1265 TINNSPTIIV
+1265 TVNNSPTIIV
-1275 QGDKPDDLERKLE
+1275 QGDKPDDLDQKLE
-1288 ENNQKLIQQVR
+1288 ENNQKLIR
-1299 EMQRQDAEDE
+1299 EFREIQRQEAEDE
-1309 RRTVYE
+1309 RRMVYE

>member
-15 SATLGGNFHRTF
+15 TASLGGNFHSTF
-27 NAARQAQDRLAA
+27 NAAVQAQKRLSD

-59 AIEQN
+59 AIQQN
-64 RGKLQRLTAEHDRL
+64 QQKLQRLTAEHDRL
-78 QSELTQTAQKKR
+78 QSELAQTAQKKR

-107 YKRLQREL
+107 YKRLQKEL
-115 SATEKEYSKLNE
+115 SDTNKEYSKLNE

-137 QATAKIEEQQRT
+137 QATAKIEEQQRS
-149 LEQLTQ
+149 LEELAQ

-167 ERAND
+167 ERANE

-191 NQQQEKIKENISAT
+191 NQQQEKIKQNISAT

-235 TALAKVNTI
+235 AALAKVNTI
-244 ADTQAVP
+244 ADTTQVP

-268 AANDLAEDVYNA
+268 AASALAEDVYNA
-280 ISAGQKTGDAVNFV
+280 ISAGQQTGDAVNFV

-316 TILNAYGKS
+316 TILNAYRMS
-325 ADEVGS
+325 ADKVGN

-359 TANSYNVSLEQLGAT
+359 TANAYNVSLEQLGAT
-374 YAIMTSKGIAA
+374 YAIMTSNGIAA

-406 DKILRSVA
+406 DKILRKVA

-424 GSSLAEVLDILQQEA
+424 GSSLAEVLDVLQKEA

-452 AEAGKAAITLL
+452 AEAGKAAMSIL
-463 SNGVDGFNA
+463 SNGVDGFNE
-472 SVEDMLKSTGA
+472 SVEGMLNSVGA

-514 QNFLPIIG
+514 KNLLPIVG

-532 TKISEFAEANP
+532 TKVSEFAQANP

-599 GLAGRLKLA
+599 GLIGRLKNL
-608 GQGVLTYFGNVGNA
+608 GKSLTT
-622 LGGVTS
+622 LGGIK
-628 ALGNIL
+628 N
-634 TNNPLAR
+634 
-641 AAGGLFTRVGS
+641 
-652 IFTAGAQS
+652 
-660 LAGRLLGPL
+660 LLG
-669 SGAGSRAVSMILAPF
+669 GM
-684 RALGGQLGGVLSG
+684 
-697 LSGVIARSPLGT
+697 
-709 IGRVVSGAFGKLGTL
+709 
-724 IGPIGNAL
+724 
-732 KTALGP
+732 
-738 LGKLGSTLLGPLGG
+738 GG
-752 IAGKVLP
+752 IAGKILP
-759 VVGVITAVIT
+759 IVAVVAAVIT

-774 RENFDKVQEVVQRV
+774 RKNFDKVREAVGRI

-795 IFNKIVSTVQMA
+795 IFDKIVAAVTAA
-807 GDAIKNAFSGESLD
+807 GDAIKNVFSGGNMD
-821 AVRSKIEG
+821 AARQKIESIFG
-829 AFGQKGVAVFN
+829 AKGTAVFD
-840 GFISV
+840 GFIRAA
-845 VQTVAGVI
+845 QTVGSAIGS
-853 QNLVGFISENVAPTV
+853 LVGFITEHVVPVAEQV
-868 TKILGVI
+868 LGVI
-875 VSDVIPGIVNGIRQ
+875 VSDVIPGIVGGIQQ
-889 AAPVIMQIVQSIANF
+889 AAPVIMQIVQAIANF
-904 IGGIIPVIGSFI
+904 IAGIIPVIGGFI
-916 TGVMPIINQIIDFI
+916 AGIMPVISEIITFVQT
-930 QANVLPIVQEVFN
+930 NVFPIVQQIFS

-952 INSGVQFLATTI
+952 IVSGVQFLAATI

-979 TTIWNIIQPIMQQI
+979 TTIWNIIQPILQQI
-993 LTTVQAVLPSVL
+993 FTTVQAVLPSVL

-1041 AQAWEGIK
+1041 GQAWEGIK
-1049 SVFSGVWESLNGIAK
+1049 SVFSGAWDALTSIVK
-1064 GVVNG
+1064 GVINN
-1069 IIGVINGAISG
+1069 IIGIINGAIAG

-1086 PDWVPVIGGKGVNI
+1086 PDWVPVVGGKGVNI
-1100 PTIPTFAGGTT
+1100 PQLPTFARGTA

-1141 RQILE
+1141 QKILE
-1146 NSNQAA
+1146 
-1152 SVANNYGK
+1152 
-1160 DTTTATA
+1160 T
-1167 PEVPHTPGRAKKA
+1167 
-1180 LENSNRAA
+1180 SNRAA
-1188 AAVNR
+1188 AAVKAAPAAVQVGG
-1193 YGGRA
+1193 YGGN
-1198 AAGTTLEVPYTAGKA
+1198 P
-1213 KKILETGNRAASVA
+1213 VA
-1227 KAATEITNISNYGGK
+1227 
-1242 LETEVKAP
+1242 EVKTA

-1255 NPSGGGTQNL
+1255 NPGRGGGTQNI
-1265 TINNSPTIIV
+1265 TVNNSPTIV
-1275 QGDKPDDLERKLE
+1275 VNGDKPDDLEQKLE
-1288 ENNQKLIQQVR
+1288 ANNQKLIREIR

-1309 RRTVYE
+1309 RRAVYE

>member
-15 SATLGGNFHRTF
+15 TASLGGNFHSTF
-27 NAARQAQDRLAA
+27 NAAVQAQKRLSD

-59 AIEQN
+59 AIQQN
-64 RGKLQRLTAEHDRL
+64 QQKLQRLTAEHDRL
-78 QSELTQTAQKKR
+78 QSELAQTAQKKR

-107 YKRLQREL
+107 YKRLQKEL
-115 SATEKEYSKLNE
+115 SETSKEYSRLKE

-132 QNQIQ
+132 QNQLQ
-137 QATAKIEEQQRT
+137 QATAKIEEQQRS
-149 LEQLTQ
+149 LEELAQ

-167 ERAND
+167 ERANE

-180 LQASQERLKNL
+180 LQASQGRLKNL
-191 NQQQEKIKENISAT
+191 NQQQEKIKQNVSAT
-205 KTQILGTVGAYTAVA
+205 KTEILGTVGAYTAVA

-244 ADTQAVP
+244 ADTTQVP

-268 AANDLAEDVYNA
+268 AANALAEDVYNA
-280 ISAGQKTGDAVNFV
+280 ISAGQETGDAVNFV
-294 SYSTKLAKAGFAET
+294 STSTKLAKAGFAET

-325 ADEVGS
+325 ADEVGH
-331 VSDMLIQIQ
+331 VSDVLIQIQ
-340 NKGKVS
+340 NKGKTS

-374 YAIMTSKGIAA
+374 YAIMTAGGIKT

-406 DKILRSVA
+406 DKILRKVA

-424 GSSLAEVLDILQQEA
+424 GSSLAEVLNILQTEA
-439 QKSGKTIADMFGS
+439 QKSGKTIKDMFGS
-452 AEAGKAAITLL
+452 AEAGTAAVKILEA
-463 SNGVDGFNA
+463 GVDGFNA
-472 SVEDMLKSTGA
+472 SVEGMLNSKDA
-483 TETAFG
+483 TDKAFA
-489 IMADTTENKM
+489 IMSDTTENKM

-514 QNFLPIIG
+514 QNLLPIVG

-527 VAGVV
+527 VAGAV
-532 TKISEFAEANP
+532 TRVSEFAQANP
-543 QLVQTVLKVVGALAA
+543 QLVQTVMKVVGALAA

-570 QEMSL
+570 QELKL
-575 GVNTAKIVLETLRS
+575 GVVNVQYVLELLKS
-589 KFLILQAGSI
+589 KFLIAQAGSI

-608 GQGVLTYFGNVGNA
+608 GKGVLTYFGNVGSA

-669 SGAGSRAVSMILAPF
+669 SGVGSRAVPLILAPF

-724 IGPIGNAL
+724 IGPVGNAL
-732 KTALGP
+732 KTAMGP

-752 IAGKVLP
+752 IAGKILP
-759 VVGVITAVIT
+759 VVGVVTAVIT

-774 RENFDKVQEVVQRV
+774 RKNFDKVREAVGRI

-795 IFNKIVSTVQMA
+795 IFDKIVAAVTAA
-807 GDAIKNAFSGESLD
+807 GDAIKNVFSGGNMD
-821 AVRSKIEG
+821 AARQKIESIFG
-829 AFGQKGVAVFN
+829 AKGTAVFD
-840 GFISV
+840 GFIRAA
-845 VQTVAGVI
+845 QTVGSAIGSLI
-853 QNLVGFISENVAPTV
+853 GFITEHVVPVAEQV
-868 TKILGVI
+868 LGVI
-875 VSDVIPGIVNGIRQ
+875 VSDVIPGIVGGIQQ
-889 AAPVIMQIVQSIANF
+889 AAPVIMQIVQAIANF
-904 IGGIIPVIGSFI
+904 IAGIIPVIGGFI
-916 TGVMPIINQIIDFI
+916 AGIMPVISEIITFVQT
-930 QANVLPIVQEVFN
+930 NVFPIVQQIFS

-952 INSGVQFLATTI
+952 IVSGVQFLAATI

-993 LTTVQAVLPSVL
+993 LSVIQAVLPSVL

-1049 SVFSGVWESLNGIAK
+1049 SVFSGAWDALTSIVK
-1064 GVVNG
+1064 GVING
-1069 IIGVINGAISG
+1069 IIGIINGAIAG

-1086 PDWVPVIGGKGVNI
+1086 PDWVPVVGGKGVNI
-1100 PTIPTFAGGTT
+1100 PQLPTFARGTA

-1141 RQILE
+1141 QKILE
-1146 NSNQAA
+1146 S
-1152 SVANNYGK
+1152 
-1160 DTTTATA
+1160 
-1167 PEVPHTPGRAKKA
+1167 
-1180 LENSNRAA
+1180 SNRAA
-1188 AAVNR
+1188 AAVKSAPAAMQV
-1193 YGGRA
+1193 GGGGGNA
-1198 AAGTTLEVPYTAGKA
+1198 AAEVRTA
-1213 KKILETGNRAASVA
+1213 
-1227 KAATEITNISNYGGK
+1227 
-1242 LETEVKAP
+1242 

-1255 NPSGGGTQNL
+1255 NPGRGGGTQNI
-1265 TINNSPTIIV
+1265 TVNNSPTIIV
-1275 QGDKPDDLERKLE
+1275 QGDKPDDLDQKLE
-1288 ENNQKLIQQVR
+1288 ENNQKLIR
-1299 EMQRQDAEDE
+1299 EFREIQRQEAEDE
-1309 RRTVYE
+1309 RRMVYE

>member
-15 SATLGGNFHRTF
+15 TASLGGNFHSTF
-27 NAARQAQDRLAA
+27 NAAVQAQKRLSD

-59 AIEQN
+59 AIQQN
-64 RGKLQRLTAEHDRL
+64 QQKLQRLTAEHDRL
-78 QSELTQTAQKKR
+78 QSELAQTAQKKR

-107 YKRLQREL
+107 YKRLQKEL
-115 SATEKEYSKLNE
+115 SETNKEYSRLNE

-137 QATAKIEEQQRT
+137 QATAKIEEQQRS
-149 LEQLTQ
+149 LEELAQ

-167 ERAND
+167 ERANE

-191 NQQQEKIKENISAT
+191 NQQQEKIKQNISAT

-235 TALAKVNTI
+235 SALAKVNTI
-244 ADTQAVP
+244 ADTTQVP

-268 AANDLAEDVYNA
+268 AANALAEDVYNA

-316 TILNAYGKS
+316 TILNAYGMS
-325 ADEVGS
+325 ADKVGT

-359 TANSYNVSLEQLGAT
+359 TANAYNVSLEQLGAT

-406 DKILRSVA
+406 DKILRKVA

-424 GSSLAEVLDILQQEA
+424 GSSLAEVLNILQTEA

-452 AEAGKAAITLL
+452 AEAGKAAMSIL

-472 SVEDMLKSTGA
+472 SVEDMIKSTGA

-489 IMADTTENKM
+489 IMADTTESKM

-504 SINNLQIVLG
+504 SINNLQVVLG
-514 QNFLPIIG
+514 QNLLPIIG

-532 TKISEFAEANP
+532 TKISEFAQANP
-543 QLVQTVLKVVGALAA
+543 KLVQTAGKVVAVLAA

-570 QEMSL
+570 QEISL
-575 GVNTAKIVLETLRS
+575 GVNGVQTVLEALHGG
-589 KFLILQAGSI
+589 FLAAQAGSI
-599 GLAGRLKLA
+599 GLLGKIKNLGKS
-608 GQGVLTYFGNVGNA
+608 FGT
-622 LGGVTS
+622 LGG
-628 ALGNIL
+628 
-634 TNNPLAR
+634 
-641 AAGGLFTRVGS
+641 
-652 IFTAGAQS
+652 
-660 LAGRLLGPL
+660 
-669 SGAGSRAVSMILAPF
+669 
-684 RALGGQLGGVLSG
+684 
-697 LSGVIARSPLGT
+697 
-709 IGRVVSGAFGKLGTL
+709 
-724 IGPIGNAL
+724 L
-732 KTALGP
+732 KN
-738 LGKLGSTLLGPLGG
+738 LLGPLGG
-752 IAGKVLP
+752 IAGKILP
-759 VVGVITAVIT
+759 VVGVVTAVIT

-774 RENFDKVQEVVQRV
+774 RKNFDKVREAVGRI
-788 FGDKGLE
+788 FGEKGLE
-795 IFNKIVSTVQMA
+795 VFDKIVAAVTAA
-807 GDAIKNAFSGESLD
+807 GDAIKNVFSGGNMD
-821 AVRSKIEG
+821 AARQKIESIFG
-829 AFGQKGVAVFN
+829 AKGTAVFD
-840 GFISV
+840 GFIRAA
-845 VQTVAGVI
+845 QTVGSAIGS
-853 QNLVGFISENVAPTV
+853 LVGFITEHVVPVAEQV
-868 TKILGVI
+868 LGVI
-875 VSDVIPGIVNGIRQ
+875 VSDVIPGIVGGIQQ

-904 IGGIIPVIGSFI
+904 IAGIIPVIGGFI
-916 TGVMPIINQIIDFI
+916 AGIMPVISEIITFVQT
-930 QANVLPIVQEVFN
+930 NVLPVVQQIFS

-952 INSGVQFLATTI
+952 IVSGVQFLATTI
-964 TAVLSAVLPVVQTVF
+964 TAVLSAVLPVVQSVF
-979 TTIWNIIQPIMQQI
+979 TTIWNIIQPILQQI
-993 LTTVQAVLPSVL
+993 FTTVQAVLPSIL
-1005 AIFQNVFNTIGGVVN
+1005 AIFQNVFNTIGGIVN

-1041 AQAWEGIK
+1041 GQAWEGIK
-1049 SVFSGVWESLNGIAK
+1049 SVFSGAWDALTSIVK
-1064 GVVNG
+1064 GVINN
-1069 IIGVINGAISG
+1069 IIGIINGAIAG

-1086 PDWVPVIGGKGVNI
+1086 PDWVPVVGGKGVNI
-1100 PTIPTFAGGTT
+1100 PQLPTFARGTA

-1120 EKGPELITNAPGMT
+1120 EKGPELVTNAPGMT

-1141 RQILE
+1141 QKILE
-1146 NSNQAA
+1146 
-1152 SVANNYGK
+1152 
-1160 DTTTATA
+1160 T
-1167 PEVPHTPGRAKKA
+1167 
-1180 LENSNRAA
+1180 SNRAA
-1188 AAVNR
+1188 AAVQAAPAAVQVGG
-1193 YGGRA
+1193 YGGN
-1198 AAGTTLEVPYTAGKA
+1198 P
-1213 KKILETGNRAASVA
+1213 VA
-1227 KAATEITNISNYGGK
+1227 
-1242 LETEVKAP
+1242 EVKTA

-1255 NPSGGGTQNL
+1255 NPGRGGGTQNI
-1265 TINNSPTIIV
+1265 TVNNSPTIV
-1275 QGDKPDDLERKLE
+1275 VNGDKPDDLEQKLE
-1288 ENNQKLIQQVR
+1288 ANNQKLIREIR
-1299 EMQRQDAEDE
+1299 EMQRQDEEDE
-1309 RRTVYE
+1309 RRAVYE

>member
-1 MAGAQKN
+1 MEGAQKN

-15 SATLGGNFHRTF
+15 TASLGGNFHSTF
-27 NAARQAQDRLAA
+27 NAAVQAQKRLSD

-59 AIEQN
+59 AIQQN
-64 RGKLQRLTAEHDRL
+64 QQKLQRLTAEHDRL
-78 QSELTQTAQKKR
+78 QSELAQTAQKKR

-107 YKRLQREL
+107 YKRLQKEL
-115 SATEKEYSKLNE
+115 SDTNKEYSKLNE

-137 QATAKIEEQQRT
+137 QATAKIEEQQRS
-149 LEQLTQ
+149 LEELAQ

-167 ERAND
+167 ERANE

-191 NQQQEKIKENISAT
+191 NQQQEKIKQNISAT

-235 TALAKVNTI
+235 AALAKVNTI
-244 ADTQAVP
+244 ADTTQVP

-268 AANDLAEDVYNA
+268 AASALAEDVYNA
-280 ISAGQKTGDAVNFV
+280 ISAGQQTGDAVNFV

-316 TILNAYGKS
+316 TILNAYRMS
-325 ADEVGS
+325 ADKVGN

-359 TANSYNVSLEQLGAT
+359 TANAYNVSLEQLGAT

-406 DKILRSVA
+406 DKILRKVA

-424 GSSLAEVLDILQQEA
+424 GSSLAEVLDVLQKEA

-452 AEAGKAAITLL
+452 AEAGKAAMSIL
-463 SNGVDGFNA
+463 SNGVDGFNE
-472 SVEDMLKSTGA
+472 SVEGMLNSVGA

-514 QNFLPIIG
+514 QNLLPIVG

-532 TKISEFAEANP
+532 TKVSEFAQANP

-599 GLAGRLKLA
+599 GLIGRLKNL
-608 GQGVLTYFGNVGNA
+608 GKSLTT
-622 LGGVTS
+622 LGGIK
-628 ALGNIL
+628 N
-634 TNNPLAR
+634 
-641 AAGGLFTRVGS
+641 
-652 IFTAGAQS
+652 
-660 LAGRLLGPL
+660 LLG
-669 SGAGSRAVSMILAPF
+669 GM
-684 RALGGQLGGVLSG
+684 
-697 LSGVIARSPLGT
+697 
-709 IGRVVSGAFGKLGTL
+709 
-724 IGPIGNAL
+724 
-732 KTALGP
+732 
-738 LGKLGSTLLGPLGG
+738 GG
-752 IAGKVLP
+752 IAGKILP
-759 VVGVITAVIT
+759 IVAVVAAVIT

-774 RENFDKVQEVVQRV
+774 RKNFDKVREAVGRI

-795 IFNKIVSTVQMA
+795 IFDKIVAAVTAA
-807 GDAIKNAFSGESLD
+807 GDAIKNVFSGGNMD
-821 AVRSKIEG
+821 AARQKIESIFG
-829 AFGQKGVAVFN
+829 AKGTAVFD
-840 GFISV
+840 GFIRAA
-845 VQTVAGVI
+845 QTVGSAIGS
-853 QNLVGFISENVAPTV
+853 LVGFITEHVVPVAEQV
-868 TKILGVI
+868 LGVI
-875 VSDVIPGIVNGIRQ
+875 VSDVIPGIVGGIQQ
-889 AAPVIMQIVQSIANF
+889 AAPVIMQIVQAIANF
-904 IGGIIPVIGSFI
+904 IAGIIPVIGGFI
-916 TGVMPIINQIIDFI
+916 AGIMPVISEIITFVQT
-930 QANVLPIVQEVFN
+930 NVFPIVQQIFS

-952 INSGVQFLATTI
+952 IVSGVQFLAATI

-979 TTIWNIIQPIMQQI
+979 TTIWNIIQPILQQI
-993 LTTVQAVLPSVL
+993 FTTVQAVLPSVL

-1041 AQAWEGIK
+1041 GQAWEGIK
-1049 SVFSGVWESLNGIAK
+1049 SVFSGAWDALTSIVK
-1064 GVVNG
+1064 GVINN
-1069 IIGVINGAISG
+1069 IIGIINGAIAG

-1086 PDWVPVIGGKGVNI
+1086 PDWVPVVGGKGVNI
-1100 PTIPTFAGGTT
+1100 PQLPTFARGTA

-1141 RQILE
+1141 QKILE
-1146 NSNQAA
+1146 
-1152 SVANNYGK
+1152 
-1160 DTTTATA
+1160 T
-1167 PEVPHTPGRAKKA
+1167 
-1180 LENSNRAA
+1180 SNRAA
-1188 AAVNR
+1188 AAVKAAPAAVQVGG
-1193 YGGRA
+1193 YGGN
-1198 AAGTTLEVPYTAGKA
+1198 P
-1213 KKILETGNRAASVA
+1213 VA
-1227 KAATEITNISNYGGK
+1227 
-1242 LETEVKAP
+1242 EVKTA

-1255 NPSGGGTQNL
+1255 NPGRGGGTQNI
-1265 TINNSPTIIV
+1265 TVNNSPTIV
-1275 QGDKPDDLERKLE
+1275 VNGDKPDDLEQKLE
-1288 ENNQKLIQQVR
+1288 ANNQKLIREIR

-1309 RRTVYE
+1309 RRAVYE

>member
-15 SATLGGNFHRTF
+15 TASLGGNFHSTF
-27 NAARQAQDRLAA
+27 NAAVQAQKRLSD

-59 AIEQN
+59 AIQQN
-64 RGKLQRLTAEHDRL
+64 QQKLQRLTAEHDRL
-78 QSELTQTAQKKR
+78 QSELAQTAQKKR

-107 YKRLQREL
+107 YKRLQKEL
-115 SATEKEYSKLNE
+115 SDTNKEYSRLNE

-137 QATAKIEEQQRT
+137 QATAKIEEQQRS
-149 LEQLTQ
+149 LEELAQ

-167 ERAND
+167 ERANE

-191 NQQQEKIKENISAT
+191 NQQQEKIKQNISAT

-244 ADTQAVP
+244 ADTTQVP

-268 AANDLAEDVYNA
+268 AASALAEDVYNA
-280 ISAGQKTGDAVNFV
+280 ISAGQDTGEAVNFV
-294 SYSTKLAKAGFAET
+294 SASTKLAKAGFAET

-316 TILNAYGKS
+316 TILNAYGDK
-325 ADEVGS
+325 VGTVND

-359 TANSYNVSLEQLGAT
+359 TANAYNVGLEQLGAT

-406 DKILRSVA
+406 DKILRKVA

-424 GSSLAEVLDILQQEA
+424 GSSLAEVLNILQTEA

-452 AEAGKAAITLL
+452 AEAGKAAMSIL

-472 SVEDMLKSTGA
+472 SVEEMIKSTGA

-514 QNFLPIIG
+514 QNLLPIVG

-532 TKISEFAEANP
+532 TKVSEFAQANP

-570 QEMSL
+570 QELHL
-575 GVNTAKIVLETLRS
+575 GGLKVQTFLETLKS
-589 KFLILQAGSI
+589 GFLIAQAGSI
-599 GLAGRLKLA
+599 GLLGKIKNLGKS
-608 GQGVLTYFGNVGNA
+608 FGT
-622 LGGVTS
+622 LGG
-628 ALGNIL
+628 
-634 TNNPLAR
+634 
-641 AAGGLFTRVGS
+641 
-652 IFTAGAQS
+652 
-660 LAGRLLGPL
+660 
-669 SGAGSRAVSMILAPF
+669 
-684 RALGGQLGGVLSG
+684 
-697 LSGVIARSPLGT
+697 
-709 IGRVVSGAFGKLGTL
+709 
-724 IGPIGNAL
+724 L
-732 KTALGP
+732 KN
-738 LGKLGSTLLGPLGG
+738 LLGPLGG
-752 IAGKVLP
+752 IAGKILP
-759 VVGVITAVIT
+759 VVGVVTAVIT

-774 RENFDKVQEVVQRV
+774 RKNFDKVREAVGRI

-795 IFNKIVSTVQMA
+795 IFDKIVAAVTAA
-807 GDAIKNAFSGESLD
+807 GDAIKNVFSGGNMD
-821 AVRSKIEG
+821 AARQKIESI
-829 AFGQKGVAVFN
+829 FGTKGTAVFD
-840 GFISV
+840 GFIRAA
-845 VQTVAGVI
+845 QTVGSAIGS
-853 QNLVGFISENVAPTV
+853 LVGFITEHVVPVAEQV
-868 TKILGVI
+868 LGVI
-875 VSDVIPGIVNGIRQ
+875 VSDVIPGIVSGIQQ
-889 AAPVIMQIVQSIANF
+889 AAPVIMQIVQSIAGF
-904 IGGIIPVIGSFI
+904 IAGIIPVIGGFI
-916 TGVMPIINQIIDFI
+916 AGIMPVISEIITFVQT
-930 QANVLPIVQEVFN
+930 NVLPIVQQIFS

-952 INSGVQFLATTI
+952 IASGVQFLATTI

-993 LTTVQAVLPSVL
+993 LSVVQAVLPSVL
-1005 AIFQNVFNTIGGVVN
+1005 AQFQNVFSTIGSIVS
-1020 GLATVLSGLIQFI
+1020 GLASVLSGLIQFI

-1049 SVFSGVWESLNGIAK
+1049 SVFSGVWEALTGIAK
-1064 GVVNG
+1064 GVING
-1069 IIGVINGAISG
+1069 IINVINGAISG

-1086 PDWVPVIGGKGVNI
+1086 PDWVPVVGGKGVNI
-1100 PTIPTFAGGTT
+1100 PTIPTFARGTA

-1141 RQILE
+1141 QKILE
-1146 NSNQAA
+1146 
-1152 SVANNYGK
+1152 
-1160 DTTTATA
+1160 T
-1167 PEVPHTPGRAKKA
+1167 
-1180 LENSNRAA
+1180 SNRAA
-1188 AAVNR
+1188 AAVKAAPAAVQVGG
-1193 YGGRA
+1193 YGGN
-1198 AAGTTLEVPYTAGKA
+1198 P
-1213 KKILETGNRAASVA
+1213 VA
-1227 KAATEITNISNYGGK
+1227 
-1242 LETEVKAP
+1242 EVKTA

-1255 NPSGGGTQNL
+1255 NPGRGGGTQNI
-1265 TINNSPTIIV
+1265 TVNNSPTIV
-1275 QGDKPDDLERKLE
+1275 VNGDKPDDLEQKLE
-1288 ENNQKLIQQVR
+1288 ANNQKLIREIR

-1309 RRTVYE
+1309 RRAVYE

>member
-15 SATLGGNFHRTF
+15 TASLGGNFHSTF
-27 NAARQAQDRLAA
+27 NAAVQAQKRLSD

-59 AIEQN
+59 AIQQN
-64 RGKLQRLTAEHDRL
+64 QQKLQRLTAEHDRL
-78 QSELTQTAQKKR
+78 QSELAQTAQKKR

-107 YKRLQREL
+107 YKRLQKEL
-115 SATEKEYSKLNE
+115 SDTNKEYSKLNE

-137 QATAKIEEQQRT
+137 QATAKIEEQQRS
-149 LEQLTQ
+149 LEELAQ

-167 ERAND
+167 ERANE

-191 NQQQEKIKENISAT
+191 NQQQEKIKQNISAT

-220 AAIYAGPVQAAQKYE
+220 AAIYAGPAQAAQKYE
-235 TALAKVNTI
+235 AALAKVNTI
-244 ADTQAVP
+244 ADTTQVP

-268 AANDLAEDVYNA
+268 AASALAEDVYNA
-280 ISAGQKTGDAVNFV
+280 ISAGQQTGDAVNFV

-316 TILNAYGKS
+316 TILNAYGMS
-325 ADEVGS
+325 ADKVGN

-359 TANSYNVSLEQLGAT
+359 TANAYNVSLEQLGAT
-374 YAIMTSKGIAA
+374 YAIMTSKGITA

-406 DKILRSVA
+406 DKILRKVA

-424 GSSLAEVLDILQQEA
+424 GSSLAEVLDVLQKEA

-452 AEAGKAAITLL
+452 AEAGKAAMSIL
-463 SNGVDGFNA
+463 SNGVDGFNE
-472 SVEDMLKSTGA
+472 SVEGMLNSVGA

-514 QNFLPIIG
+514 QNLLPIVG

-532 TKISEFAEANP
+532 TKVSEFAQANP

-599 GLAGRLKLA
+599 GLIGRLKNL
-608 GQGVLTYFGNVGNA
+608 GKSLTT
-622 LGGVTS
+622 LGGIK
-628 ALGNIL
+628 N
-634 TNNPLAR
+634 
-641 AAGGLFTRVGS
+641 
-652 IFTAGAQS
+652 
-660 LAGRLLGPL
+660 LLG
-669 SGAGSRAVSMILAPF
+669 GM
-684 RALGGQLGGVLSG
+684 
-697 LSGVIARSPLGT
+697 
-709 IGRVVSGAFGKLGTL
+709 
-724 IGPIGNAL
+724 
-732 KTALGP
+732 
-738 LGKLGSTLLGPLGG
+738 GG
-752 IAGKVLP
+752 IAGKILP
-759 VVGVITAVIT
+759 IVAVVAAVIT

-774 RENFDKVQEVVQRV
+774 RKNFDKVREAVGRI

-795 IFNKIVSTVQMA
+795 IFDKIVAAVTAA
-807 GDAIKNAFSGESLD
+807 GDAIKNVFSGGNMD
-821 AVRSKIEG
+821 AARQKIESIFG
-829 AFGQKGVAVFN
+829 AKGTAVFD
-840 GFISV
+840 GFIRAA
-845 VQTVAGVI
+845 QTVGSAIGS
-853 QNLVGFISENVAPTV
+853 LVGFITEHVVPVAKQV
-868 TKILGVI
+868 LGVI
-875 VSDVIPGIVNGIRQ
+875 VSDVIPGIVGGIQQ
-889 AAPVIMQIVQSIANF
+889 AAPVIMQIVQAIANF
-904 IGGIIPVIGSFI
+904 IAGIIPVIGGFI
-916 TGVMPIINQIIDFI
+916 AGIMPVISEIITFVQT
-930 QANVLPIVQEVFN
+930 NVFPIVQQIFS

-952 INSGVQFLATTI
+952 IVSGVQFLAATI

-979 TTIWNIIQPIMQQI
+979 TTIWNIIQPILQQI
-993 LTTVQAVLPSVL
+993 FTTVQAVLPSVL

-1041 AQAWEGIK
+1041 GQAWEGIK
-1049 SVFSGVWESLNGIAK
+1049 SVFSGAWDALTSIVK
-1064 GVVNG
+1064 GVINN
-1069 IIGVINGAISG
+1069 IIGIINGAIAG

-1086 PDWVPVIGGKGVNI
+1086 PDWVPVVGGKGVNI
-1100 PTIPTFAGGTT
+1100 PQLPTFARGTA

-1141 RQILE
+1141 QKILE
-1146 NSNQAA
+1146 
-1152 SVANNYGK
+1152 
-1160 DTTTATA
+1160 T
-1167 PEVPHTPGRAKKA
+1167 
-1180 LENSNRAA
+1180 SNRAA
-1188 AAVNR
+1188 AAVKAAPAAVQVGG
-1193 YGGRA
+1193 YGGN
-1198 AAGTTLEVPYTAGKA
+1198 P
-1213 KKILETGNRAASVA
+1213 VA
-1227 KAATEITNISNYGGK
+1227 
-1242 LETEVKAP
+1242 EVKTA

-1255 NPSGGGTQNL
+1255 NPGRGGGTQNI
-1265 TINNSPTIIV
+1265 TVNNSPTIV
-1275 QGDKPDDLERKLE
+1275 VNGDKPDDLEQKLE
-1288 ENNQKLIQQVR
+1288 ANNQKLIREIR

-1309 RRTVYE
+1309 RRAVYE

>member
-15 SATLGGNFHRTF
+15 TASLGGNFHSTF
-27 NAARQAQDRLAA
+27 NAAVQAQKRLSD

-59 AIEQN
+59 AIQQN
-64 RGKLQRLTAEHDRL
+64 QQKLQRLTAEHDRL
-78 QSELTQTAQKKR
+78 QSELAQTAQKKR

-107 YKRLQREL
+107 YKRLQKEL
-115 SATEKEYSKLNE
+115 SETSKEYSRLKE

-132 QNQIQ
+132 QNQLQ
-137 QATAKIEEQQRT
+137 QATAKIEEQQRS
-149 LEQLTQ
+149 LEELAQ

-167 ERAND
+167 ERANE

-191 NQQQEKIKENISAT
+191 NQQQEKIKQNISAT

-235 TALAKVNTI
+235 AALAKVNTI
-244 ADTQAVP
+244 ADTTQVP

-268 AANDLAEDVYNA
+268 AASALAEDVYNA
-280 ISAGQKTGDAVNFV
+280 ISAGQQTGDAVNFV

-316 TILNAYGKS
+316 TILNAYGMS
-325 ADEVGS
+325 ADKVGN

-359 TANSYNVSLEQLGAT
+359 TANAYNVSLEQLGAT

-406 DKILRSVA
+406 DKILRKVA

-424 GSSLAEVLDILQQEA
+424 GSSLAEVLDVLQKEA

-452 AEAGKAAITLL
+452 AEAGKAAMSIL
-463 SNGVDGFNA
+463 SNGVDGFNE
-472 SVEDMLKSTGA
+472 SVEGMLNSVGA

-514 QNFLPIIG
+514 QNLLPIVG

-532 TKISEFAEANP
+532 TKVSEFAQANP

-599 GLAGRLKLA
+599 GLIGRLKNL
-608 GQGVLTYFGNVGNA
+608 GKSLTT
-622 LGGVTS
+622 LGGIK
-628 ALGNIL
+628 N
-634 TNNPLAR
+634 
-641 AAGGLFTRVGS
+641 
-652 IFTAGAQS
+652 
-660 LAGRLLGPL
+660 LLG
-669 SGAGSRAVSMILAPF
+669 GM
-684 RALGGQLGGVLSG
+684 
-697 LSGVIARSPLGT
+697 
-709 IGRVVSGAFGKLGTL
+709 
-724 IGPIGNAL
+724 
-732 KTALGP
+732 
-738 LGKLGSTLLGPLGG
+738 GG
-752 IAGKVLP
+752 IAGKILP
-759 VVGVITAVIT
+759 IVAVVAAVIT

-774 RENFDKVQEVVQRV
+774 RKNFDKVREAVGRI

-795 IFNKIVSTVQMA
+795 IFDKIVAAVTAA
-807 GDAIKNAFSGESLD
+807 GDAIKNVFSGGNMD
-821 AVRSKIEG
+821 AARQKIESIFG
-829 AFGQKGVAVFN
+829 AKGTAVFD
-840 GFISV
+840 GFIRAA
-845 VQTVAGVI
+845 QTVGSAIGS
-853 QNLVGFISENVAPTV
+853 LVGFITEHVVPVAEQV
-868 TKILGVI
+868 LGVI
-875 VSDVIPGIVNGIRQ
+875 VSDVIPGIVGGIQQ
-889 AAPVIMQIVQSIANF
+889 AAPVIMQIVQAIANF
-904 IGGIIPVIGSFI
+904 IAGIIPVIGGFI
-916 TGVMPIINQIIDFI
+916 AGIMPVISEIITFVQT
-930 QANVLPIVQEVFN
+930 NVFPIVQQIFS

-952 INSGVQFLATTI
+952 IVSGVQFLAATI

-979 TTIWNIIQPIMQQI
+979 TTIWNIIQPILQQI
-993 LTTVQAVLPSVL
+993 FTTVQAVLPSVL

-1041 AQAWEGIK
+1041 GQAWEGIK
-1049 SVFSGVWESLNGIAK
+1049 SVFSGAWDALTSIVK
-1064 GVVNG
+1064 GVINN
-1069 IIGVINGAISG
+1069 IIGIINGAIAG

-1086 PDWVPVIGGKGVNI
+1086 PDWVPVVGGKGVNI
-1100 PTIPTFAGGTT
+1100 PQLPTFARGTA

-1141 RQILE
+1141 QKILE
-1146 NSNQAA
+1146 
-1152 SVANNYGK
+1152 
-1160 DTTTATA
+1160 T
-1167 PEVPHTPGRAKKA
+1167 
-1180 LENSNRAA
+1180 SNRAA
-1188 AAVNR
+1188 AAV
-1193 YGGRA
+1193 
-1198 AAGTTLEVPYTAGKA
+1198 
-1213 KKILETGNRAASVA
+1213 
-1227 KAATEITNISNYGGK
+1227 KAAPAAVQVGGY
-1242 LETEVKAP
+1242 EGNPVAEVKTA

-1255 NPSGGGTQNL
+1255 NPGRGGGTQNI
-1265 TINNSPTIIV
+1265 TVNNSPTIV
-1275 QGDKPDDLERKLE
+1275 VNGDKPDDLEQKLE
-1288 ENNQKLIQQVR
+1288 ANNQKLIREIR
-1299 EMQRQDAEDE
+1299 EMQRQDEEDE
-1309 RRTVYE
+1309 RRAVYE

>member
-15 SATLGGNFHRTF
+15 TASLGGNFHSTF
-27 NAARQAQDRLAA
+27 NAAVQAQKRLSD

-59 AIEQN
+59 AIQQN
-64 RGKLQRLTAEHDRL
+64 QQKLQRLTAEHDRL
-78 QSELTQTAQKKR
+78 QSELAQTAQKKR

-107 YKRLQREL
+107 YKRLQKEL
-115 SATEKEYSKLNE
+115 SDTNKEYSKLNE

-137 QATAKIEEQQRT
+137 QATAKIEEQQRS
-149 LEQLTQ
+149 LEELAQ

-167 ERAND
+167 ERANE

-191 NQQQEKIKENISAT
+191 NQQQEKIKQNISAT

-235 TALAKVNTI
+235 AALAKVNTI
-244 ADTQAVP
+244 ADTTQVP

-268 AANDLAEDVYNA
+268 AASALAEDVYNA
-280 ISAGQKTGDAVNFV
+280 ISAGQQTGDAVNFV

-316 TILNAYGKS
+316 TILNAYRMS
-325 ADEVGS
+325 ADKVGN

-359 TANSYNVSLEQLGAT
+359 TANAYNVSLEQLGAT

-406 DKILRSVA
+406 DKILRKVA

-424 GSSLAEVLDILQQEA
+424 GSSLAEVLDVLQKEA

-452 AEAGKAAITLL
+452 AEAGKAAMSIL
-463 SNGVDGFNA
+463 SNGVDGFNE
-472 SVEDMLKSTGA
+472 SVEGMLNSVGA

-514 QNFLPIIG
+514 QNLLPIVG

-532 TKISEFAEANP
+532 TKVSEFAQANP

-599 GLAGRLKLA
+599 GLIGRLKNL
-608 GQGVLTYFGNVGNA
+608 GKSLTT
-622 LGGVTS
+622 LGGIK
-628 ALGNIL
+628 N
-634 TNNPLAR
+634 
-641 AAGGLFTRVGS
+641 
-652 IFTAGAQS
+652 
-660 LAGRLLGPL
+660 LLG
-669 SGAGSRAVSMILAPF
+669 GM
-684 RALGGQLGGVLSG
+684 
-697 LSGVIARSPLGT
+697 
-709 IGRVVSGAFGKLGTL
+709 
-724 IGPIGNAL
+724 
-732 KTALGP
+732 
-738 LGKLGSTLLGPLGG
+738 GG
-752 IAGKVLP
+752 IAGKILP
-759 VVGVITAVIT
+759 IVAVVAAVIT

-774 RENFDKVQEVVQRV
+774 RKNFDKVREAVGRI

-795 IFNKIVSTVQMA
+795 IFDKIVAAVTAA
-807 GDAIKNAFSGESLD
+807 GDAIKNVFSGGNMD
-821 AVRSKIEG
+821 AARQKIESIFG
-829 AFGQKGVAVFN
+829 AKGTAVFD
-840 GFISV
+840 GFIRAA
-845 VQTVAGVI
+845 QTVGSAIGS
-853 QNLVGFISENVAPTV
+853 LVGFITEHVVPVAEQV
-868 TKILGVI
+868 LGVI
-875 VSDVIPGIVNGIRQ
+875 VSDVIPGIVGGIQQ
-889 AAPVIMQIVQSIANF
+889 AAPVIMQIVQAIANF
-904 IGGIIPVIGSFI
+904 IAGIIPVIGGFI
-916 TGVMPIINQIIDFI
+916 AGIMPVISEIITFVQT
-930 QANVLPIVQEVFN
+930 NVFPIVQQIFS

-952 INSGVQFLATTI
+952 IVSGVQFLAATI

-979 TTIWNIIQPIMQQI
+979 TTIWNIIQPILQQI
-993 LTTVQAVLPSVL
+993 FTTVQAVLPSVL

-1041 AQAWEGIK
+1041 GQAWEGIK
-1049 SVFSGVWESLNGIAK
+1049 SVFYGAWDALTSIVK
-1064 GVVNG
+1064 GVINN
-1069 IIGVINGAISG
+1069 IIGIINGAIAG

-1086 PDWVPVIGGKGVNI
+1086 PDWVPVVGGKGVNI
-1100 PTIPTFAGGTT
+1100 PQLPTFARGTA

-1141 RQILE
+1141 QKILE
-1146 NSNQAA
+1146 
-1152 SVANNYGK
+1152 
-1160 DTTTATA
+1160 T
-1167 PEVPHTPGRAKKA
+1167 
-1180 LENSNRAA
+1180 SNRAA
-1188 AAVNR
+1188 AAVKAAPAAVQVGG
-1193 YGGRA
+1193 YGGN
-1198 AAGTTLEVPYTAGKA
+1198 P
-1213 KKILETGNRAASVA
+1213 VA
-1227 KAATEITNISNYGGK
+1227 
-1242 LETEVKAP
+1242 EVKTA

-1255 NPSGGGTQNL
+1255 NPGRGGGTQNI
-1265 TINNSPTIIV
+1265 TVNNSPTIV
-1275 QGDKPDDLERKLE
+1275 VNGDKPDDLEQKLE
-1288 ENNQKLIQQVR
+1288 ANNQKLIREIR

-1309 RRTVYE
+1309 RRAVYE

>member
-15 SATLGGNFHRTF
+15 TASLGGNFHSTF
-27 NAARQAQDRLAA
+27 NAAVQAQKRLSD

-59 AIEQN
+59 AIQQN
-64 RGKLQRLTAEHDRL
+64 QQKLQRLTAEHDRL
-78 QSELTQTAQKKR
+78 QSELAQTAQRKR

-107 YKRLQREL
+107 YKRLQKEL
-115 SATEKEYSKLNE
+115 SETNKEYSRLNE

-137 QATAKIEEQQRT
+137 QATAKIEEQQRS
-149 LEQLTQ
+149 LEELAQ

-167 ERAND
+167 ERANE

-191 NQQQEKIKENISAT
+191 NQQQEKIKQNISAT

-244 ADTQAVP
+244 ADTTQVP

-268 AANDLAEDVYNA
+268 AANALAEDVYNA

-316 TILNAYGKS
+316 TILNAYGMS
-325 ADEVGS
+325 ADKVGT

-359 TANSYNVSLEQLGAT
+359 TANASNVALEQLGAT
-374 YAIMTSKGIAA
+374 YAIMTAGGIPA

-394 MLNELGK
+394 MLKELSK

-406 DKILRSVA
+406 DKILRKVA

-424 GSSLAEVLDILQQEA
+424 GSSLAEVLDILQTEA
-439 QKSGKTIADMFGS
+439 QKSGKTISDMFGS
-452 AEAGKAAITLL
+452 GEAGTAALKIMEA
-463 SNGVDGFNA
+463 GVDGFNA
-472 SVEDMLKSTGA
+472 SVQGMINSKDA
-483 TETAFG
+483 TDNAFA
-489 IMADTTENKM
+489 IMADTTESKM

-514 QNFLPIIG
+514 QNLLPIVG

-532 TKISEFAEANP
+532 TKVSEFAQANP

-570 QEMSL
+570 QELHL
-575 GVNTAKIVLETLRS
+575 GGLKVQTFLETLKS
-589 KFLILQAGSI
+589 GFLIAQAGSI
-599 GLAGRLKLA
+599 GLLGKIKNLGKS
-608 GQGVLTYFGNVGNA
+608 FGT
-622 LGGVTS
+622 LGGIK
-628 ALGNIL
+628 N
-634 TNNPLAR
+634 
-641 AAGGLFTRVGS
+641 
-652 IFTAGAQS
+652 
-660 LAGRLLGPL
+660 LLG
-669 SGAGSRAVSMILAPF
+669 GM
-684 RALGGQLGGVLSG
+684 
-697 LSGVIARSPLGT
+697 
-709 IGRVVSGAFGKLGTL
+709 
-724 IGPIGNAL
+724 
-732 KTALGP
+732 
-738 LGKLGSTLLGPLGG
+738 GG
-752 IAGKVLP
+752 IAGKILP
-759 VVGVITAVIT
+759 IVAVVTAVITAV
-769 VVQLL
+769 QLL
-774 RENFDKVQEVVQRV
+774 RKNFDKVRETVGRI

-795 IFNKIVSTVQMA
+795 IFDKIVAAVTAA
-807 GDAIKNAFSGESLD
+807 GNAIKNVFSGGNMD
-821 AVRSKIEG
+821 AARQKIESI
-829 AFGQKGVAVFN
+829 FGTKGTAVFD
-840 GFISV
+840 GFIRAA
-845 VQTVAGVI
+845 QTVGSAIGSLI
-853 QNLVGFISENVAPTV
+853 GFITEHVVPVAEQV
-868 TKILGVI
+868 LGVI
-875 VSDVIPGIVNGIRQ
+875 VSDVIPGIVGGIQQ
-889 AAPVIMQIVQSIANF
+889 AAPVIMQIVQSIAGF
-904 IGGIIPVIGSFI
+904 IAGIIPVIGGFI
-916 TGVMPIINQIIDFI
+916 AGIMPVISEIITFVQT
-930 QANVLPIVQEVFN
+930 NVLPIVQQIFS

-952 INSGVQFLATTI
+952 IASGVQFLAATI

-979 TTIWNIIQPIMQQI
+979 TTIWNIIQPILQQI
-993 LTTVQAVLPSVL
+993 FTTVQAVLPSVL

-1041 AQAWEGIK
+1041 GQAWEGIK
-1049 SVFSGVWESLNGIAK
+1049 SVFSGAWDALTSIVK
-1064 GVVNG
+1064 GVINN
-1069 IIGVINGAISG
+1069 IIGIINGAIAG

-1086 PDWVPVIGGKGVNI
+1086 PDWVPVVGGKGVNI
-1100 PTIPTFAGGTT
+1100 PQLPTFARGTA

-1141 RQILE
+1141 QKILE
-1146 NSNQAA
+1146 
-1152 SVANNYGK
+1152 
-1160 DTTTATA
+1160 T
-1167 PEVPHTPGRAKKA
+1167 
-1180 LENSNRAA
+1180 SNRAA
-1188 AAVNR
+1188 AAVKAAPAAVQVGG
-1193 YGGRA
+1193 YGGN
-1198 AAGTTLEVPYTAGKA
+1198 P
-1213 KKILETGNRAASVA
+1213 VA
-1227 KAATEITNISNYGGK
+1227 
-1242 LETEVKAP
+1242 EVKTA

-1255 NPSGGGTQNL
+1255 NPGRGGGTQNI
-1265 TINNSPTIIV
+1265 TVNNSPTIV
-1275 QGDKPDDLERKLE
+1275 VNGDKPDDLEQKLE
-1288 ENNQKLIQQVR
+1288 ANNQKLIREIR

-1309 RRTVYE
+1309 RRAVYE

>member
-15 SATLGGNFHRTF
+15 TASLGGNFHSTF
-27 NAARQAQDRLAA
+27 NAAVQAQKRLSD

-59 AIEQN
+59 AIQQN
-64 RGKLQRLTAEHDRL
+64 QQKLQRLTAEHDRL
-78 QSELTQTAQKKR
+78 QSELAQTAQKKR

-107 YKRLQREL
+107 YKRLQKEL
-115 SATEKEYSKLNE
+115 SDTNKEYSKLNE

-137 QATAKIEEQQRT
+137 QATAKIEEQQRS
-149 LEQLTQ
+149 LEELAQ

-167 ERAND
+167 ERANE

-191 NQQQEKIKENISAT
+191 NQQQEKIKQNISAT

-235 TALAKVNTI
+235 AALAKVNTI
-244 ADTQAVP
+244 ADTTQVP

-268 AANDLAEDVYNA
+268 AASALAEDVYNA
-280 ISAGQKTGDAVNFV
+280 ISAGQQTGDAVNFV

-316 TILNAYGKS
+316 TILNAYRMS
-325 ADEVGS
+325 ADKVGN

-359 TANSYNVSLEQLGAT
+359 TANAYNVSLEQLGAT
-374 YAIMTSKGIAA
+374 YAIMTSNGIAA

-406 DKILRSVA
+406 DKILRKVA

-424 GSSLAEVLDILQQEA
+424 GSSLAEVLDVLQKEA

-452 AEAGKAAITLL
+452 AEAGKAAMSIL
-463 SNGVDGFNA
+463 SNGVDGFNE
-472 SVEDMLKSTGA
+472 SVEGMLNSVGA

-514 QNFLPIIG
+514 QNLLPIVG

-532 TKISEFAEANP
+532 TKVSEFAQANP

-599 GLAGRLKLA
+599 GLIGRLKNL
-608 GQGVLTYFGNVGNA
+608 GKSLTT
-622 LGGVTS
+622 LGGIK
-628 ALGNIL
+628 N
-634 TNNPLAR
+634 
-641 AAGGLFTRVGS
+641 
-652 IFTAGAQS
+652 
-660 LAGRLLGPL
+660 LLG
-669 SGAGSRAVSMILAPF
+669 GM
-684 RALGGQLGGVLSG
+684 
-697 LSGVIARSPLGT
+697 
-709 IGRVVSGAFGKLGTL
+709 
-724 IGPIGNAL
+724 
-732 KTALGP
+732 
-738 LGKLGSTLLGPLGG
+738 GG
-752 IAGKVLP
+752 IAGKILP
-759 VVGVITAVIT
+759 IVAVVAAVIT

-774 RENFDKVQEVVQRV
+774 RKNFDKVREAVGRI

-795 IFNKIVSTVQMA
+795 IFGKIVAAVTAA
-807 GDAIKNAFSGESLD
+807 GDAIKNVFSGGNMD
-821 AVRSKIEG
+821 AARQKIESIFG
-829 AFGQKGVAVFN
+829 AKGTAVFD
-840 GFISV
+840 GFIRAA
-845 VQTVAGVI
+845 QTVGSAIGS
-853 QNLVGFISENVAPTV
+853 LVGFIAEQV
-868 TKILGVI
+868 LGVI
-875 VSDVIPGIVNGIRQ
+875 VSDVIPGIVGGIQQ
-889 AAPVIMQIVQSIANF
+889 AAPVIMQIVQAIANF
-904 IGGIIPVIGSFI
+904 IAGIIPVIGGFI
-916 TGVMPIINQIIDFI
+916 AGIMPVISEIITFVQT
-930 QANVLPIVQEVFN
+930 NVFPIVQQIFS

-952 INSGVQFLATTI
+952 IVSGVQFLAATI

-979 TTIWNIIQPIMQQI
+979 TTIWNIIQPILQQI
-993 LTTVQAVLPSVL
+993 FTTVQAVLPSVL

-1041 AQAWEGIK
+1041 GQAWEGIK
-1049 SVFSGVWESLNGIAK
+1049 SVFSGAWDALTSIVK
-1064 GVVNG
+1064 GVINN
-1069 IIGVINGAISG
+1069 IIGIINGAIAG

-1086 PDWVPVIGGKGVNI
+1086 PDWVPVVGGKGVNI
-1100 PTIPTFAGGTT
+1100 PQLPTFARGTA

-1141 RQILE
+1141 QKILE
-1146 NSNQAA
+1146 
-1152 SVANNYGK
+1152 
-1160 DTTTATA
+1160 T
-1167 PEVPHTPGRAKKA
+1167 
-1180 LENSNRAA
+1180 SNRAA
-1188 AAVNR
+1188 AAVKAAPAAVQVGG
-1193 YGGRA
+1193 YGGN
-1198 AAGTTLEVPYTAGKA
+1198 P
-1213 KKILETGNRAASVA
+1213 VA
-1227 KAATEITNISNYGGK
+1227 
-1242 LETEVKAP
+1242 EVKTA

-1255 NPSGGGTQNL
+1255 NPGRGGGTQNI
-1265 TINNSPTIIV
+1265 TVNNSPTIV
-1275 QGDKPDDLERKLE
+1275 VNGDKPDDLEQKLE
-1288 ENNQKLIQQVR
+1288 ANNQKLIREIR

-1309 RRTVYE
+1309 RRAVYE

>member
-15 SATLGGNFHRTF
+15 TASLGGNFHSTF
-27 NAARQAQDRLAA
+27 NAAVQAQKRLSD

-59 AIEQN
+59 AIQQN
-64 RGKLQRLTAEHDRL
+64 QQKLQRLTAEHDRL
-78 QSELTQTAQKKR
+78 QSELAQTAQKKR

-107 YKRLQREL
+107 YKRLQKEL
-115 SATEKEYSKLNE
+115 SDTNKEYSKLNE

-137 QATAKIEEQQRT
+137 QATAKIEEQQRS
-149 LEQLTQ
+149 LEELAQ

-167 ERAND
+167 ERANE

-191 NQQQEKIKENISAT
+191 NQQQEKIKQNISAT

-235 TALAKVNTI
+235 AALAKVNTI
-244 ADTQAVP
+244 ADTTQVP

-268 AANDLAEDVYNA
+268 AASALAEDVYNA
-280 ISAGQKTGDAVNFV
+280 ISAGQQTGDAVNFV

-316 TILNAYGKS
+316 TILNAYGMS
-325 ADEVGS
+325 ADKVGN

-359 TANSYNVSLEQLGAT
+359 TANAYNVSLEQLGAT

-406 DKILRSVA
+406 DKILRKVA

-424 GSSLAEVLDILQQEA
+424 GSSLAEVLDVLQKEA

-452 AEAGKAAITLL
+452 AEAGKAAMSIL
-463 SNGVDGFNA
+463 SNGVDGFNE
-472 SVEDMLKSTGA
+472 SVEGMLNSVGA

-514 QNFLPIIG
+514 QNLLPIVG

-532 TKISEFAEANP
+532 TKVSEFAQANP

-599 GLAGRLKLA
+599 GLIGRLKNL
-608 GQGVLTYFGNVGNA
+608 GKSLTT
-622 LGGVTS
+622 LGGIK
-628 ALGNIL
+628 N
-634 TNNPLAR
+634 
-641 AAGGLFTRVGS
+641 
-652 IFTAGAQS
+652 
-660 LAGRLLGPL
+660 LLG
-669 SGAGSRAVSMILAPF
+669 GM
-684 RALGGQLGGVLSG
+684 
-697 LSGVIARSPLGT
+697 
-709 IGRVVSGAFGKLGTL
+709 
-724 IGPIGNAL
+724 
-732 KTALGP
+732 
-738 LGKLGSTLLGPLGG
+738 GG
-752 IAGKVLP
+752 IAGKILP
-759 VVGVITAVIT
+759 IVAVVAAVIT

-774 RENFDKVQEVVQRV
+774 RKNFDKVREAVGRI

-795 IFNKIVSTVQMA
+795 IFGKIVAAVTAA
-807 GDAIKNAFSGESLD
+807 GDAIKNVFSGGNMD
-821 AVRSKIEG
+821 AARQKIESIFG
-829 AFGQKGVAVFN
+829 AKGTAVFD
-840 GFISV
+840 GFIRAA
-845 VQTVAGVI
+845 QTVGSAIGS
-853 QNLVGFISENVAPTV
+853 LVGFIAEQV
-868 TKILGVI
+868 LGVI
-875 VSDVIPGIVNGIRQ
+875 VSDVIPGIVGGIQQ
-889 AAPVIMQIVQSIANF
+889 AAPVIMQIVQAIANF
-904 IGGIIPVIGSFI
+904 IAGIIPVIGGFI
-916 TGVMPIINQIIDFI
+916 AGIMPVISEIITFVQT
-930 QANVLPIVQEVFN
+930 NVFPIVQQIFS

-952 INSGVQFLATTI
+952 IVSGVQFLAATI

-979 TTIWNIIQPIMQQI
+979 TTIWNIIQPILQQI
-993 LTTVQAVLPSVL
+993 FTTVQAVLPSVL

-1041 AQAWEGIK
+1041 GQAWEGIK
-1049 SVFSGVWESLNGIAK
+1049 SVFSGAWDALTSIVK
-1064 GVVNG
+1064 GVINN
-1069 IIGVINGAISG
+1069 IIGIINGAIAG

-1086 PDWVPVIGGKGVNI
+1086 PDWVPVVGGKGVNI
-1100 PTIPTFAGGTT
+1100 PQLPTFARGTA

-1141 RQILE
+1141 QKILE
-1146 NSNQAA
+1146 
-1152 SVANNYGK
+1152 
-1160 DTTTATA
+1160 T
-1167 PEVPHTPGRAKKA
+1167 
-1180 LENSNRAA
+1180 SNRAA
-1188 AAVNR
+1188 AAVKAAPAAVQVGG
-1193 YGGRA
+1193 YGGN
-1198 AAGTTLEVPYTAGKA
+1198 P
-1213 KKILETGNRAASVA
+1213 VA
-1227 KAATEITNISNYGGK
+1227 
-1242 LETEVKAP
+1242 EVKTA

-1255 NPSGGGTQNL
+1255 NPGRGGGTQNI
-1265 TINNSPTIIV
+1265 TVNNSPTIV
-1275 QGDKPDDLERKLE
+1275 VNGDKPDDLEQKLE
-1288 ENNQKLIQQVR
+1288 ANNQKLIREIR

-1309 RRTVYE
+1309 RRAVYE

>member
-15 SATLGGNFHRTF
+15 TASLGGNFHSTF
-27 NAARQAQDRLAA
+27 NAAVQAQKRLSD

-59 AIEQN
+59 AIQQN
-64 RGKLQRLTAEHDRL
+64 QQKLQRLTAEHDRL
-78 QSELTQTAQKKR
+78 QSELAQTAQKKR

-107 YKRLQREL
+107 YKRLQKEL
-115 SATEKEYSKLNE
+115 SDTNKEYSKLNE

-137 QATAKIEEQQRT
+137 QATAKIEEQQRS
-149 LEQLTQ
+149 LEELAQ

-167 ERAND
+167 ERANE

-191 NQQQEKIKENISAT
+191 NQQQEKIKQNISAT

-235 TALAKVNTI
+235 AALAKVNTI
-244 ADTQAVP
+244 ADTTQVP

-268 AANDLAEDVYNA
+268 AASALAEDVYNA
-280 ISAGQKTGDAVNFV
+280 ISAGQQTGDAVNFV

-316 TILNAYGKS
+316 TILNAYRMS
-325 ADEVGS
+325 ADKVGN

-359 TANSYNVSLEQLGAT
+359 TANAYNVSLEQLGAT

-406 DKILRSVA
+406 DKILRKVA

-424 GSSLAEVLDILQQEA
+424 GSSLAEVLDVLQKEA

-452 AEAGKAAITLL
+452 AEAGKAAMSIL
-463 SNGVDGFNA
+463 SNGVDGFNE
-472 SVEDMLKSTGA
+472 SVEGMLNSVGA

-514 QNFLPIIG
+514 QNLLPIVG

-532 TKISEFAEANP
+532 TKVSEFAQANP

-599 GLAGRLKLA
+599 GLIGRLKNL
-608 GQGVLTYFGNVGNA
+608 GKSLTT
-622 LGGVTS
+622 LGGIK
-628 ALGNIL
+628 N
-634 TNNPLAR
+634 
-641 AAGGLFTRVGS
+641 
-652 IFTAGAQS
+652 
-660 LAGRLLGPL
+660 LLG
-669 SGAGSRAVSMILAPF
+669 GM
-684 RALGGQLGGVLSG
+684 
-697 LSGVIARSPLGT
+697 
-709 IGRVVSGAFGKLGTL
+709 
-724 IGPIGNAL
+724 
-732 KTALGP
+732 
-738 LGKLGSTLLGPLGG
+738 GG
-752 IAGKVLP
+752 IAGKILP
-759 VVGVITAVIT
+759 IVAVVAAVIT

-774 RENFDKVQEVVQRV
+774 RKNFDKVREAVGRI

-795 IFNKIVSTVQMA
+795 IFDKIVAAVTAA
-807 GDAIKNAFSGESLD
+807 GDAIKNVFSGGNMD
-821 AVRSKIEG
+821 AARQKIESIFG
-829 AFGQKGVAVFN
+829 AKGTAVFD
-840 GFISV
+840 GFIRAA
-845 VQTVAGVI
+845 QTVGSAIGS
-853 QNLVGFISENVAPTV
+853 LVGFITEHVVPVAEQV
-868 TKILGVI
+868 LGVI
-875 VSDVIPGIVNGIRQ
+875 VSDVIPGIVGGIQ
-889 AAPVIMQIVQSIANF
+889 QEAPVIMQIVQAIANF
-904 IGGIIPVIGSFI
+904 IAGIIPVIGGFI
-916 TGVMPIINQIIDFI
+916 AGIMPVISEIITFVQT
-930 QANVLPIVQEVFN
+930 NVFPIVQ
-943 FIVSTVLPA
+943 
-952 INSGVQFLATTI
+952 
-964 TAVLSAVLPVVQTVF
+964 
-979 TTIWNIIQPIMQQI
+979 QI
-993 LTTVQAVLPSVL
+993 FTTVQAVLPSVL

-1041 AQAWEGIK
+1041 GQAWEGIK
-1049 SVFSGVWESLNGIAK
+1049 SVFSGAWDALTSIVK
-1064 GVVNG
+1064 GVINN
-1069 IIGVINGAISG
+1069 IIGIINGAIAG

-1086 PDWVPVIGGKGVNI
+1086 PDWVPVVGGKGVNI
-1100 PTIPTFAGGTT
+1100 PQLPTFARGTA

-1141 RQILE
+1141 QKILE
-1146 NSNQAA
+1146 
-1152 SVANNYGK
+1152 
-1160 DTTTATA
+1160 T
-1167 PEVPHTPGRAKKA
+1167 
-1180 LENSNRAA
+1180 SNRAA
-1188 AAVNR
+1188 AAVKAAPAAVQVGG
-1193 YGGRA
+1193 YGGN
-1198 AAGTTLEVPYTAGKA
+1198 P
-1213 KKILETGNRAASVA
+1213 VA
-1227 KAATEITNISNYGGK
+1227 
-1242 LETEVKAP
+1242 EVKTA

-1255 NPSGGGTQNL
+1255 NPGRGGGTQNI
-1265 TINNSPTIIV
+1265 TVNNSPTIV
-1275 QGDKPDDLERKLE
+1275 VNGDKPDDLEQKLE
-1288 ENNQKLIQQVR
+1288 ANNQKLIREIR

-1309 RRTVYE
+1309 RRAVYE

>member
-15 SATLGGNFHRTF
+15 TASLGGNFHSTF
-27 NAARQAQDRLAA
+27 NAAVQAQKRLSD

-59 AIEQN
+59 AIQQN
-64 RGKLQRLTAEHDRL
+64 QQKLRRLTAEHDRL
-78 QSELTQTAQKKR
+78 QSELAQTAQRKR
-90 DLQRAME
+90 DLQRAMK

-107 YKRLQREL
+107 YKRLQKEL
-115 SATEKEYSKLNE
+115 SDTNKEYSRLNE

-137 QATAKIEEQQRT
+137 QATAKIEEQQRS
-149 LEQLTQ
+149 LEELAQ

-167 ERAND
+167 ERANE

-191 NQQQEKIKENISAT
+191 NQQQEKIKQNISAT

-235 TALAKVNTI
+235 AALAKVNTI
-244 ADTQAVP
+244 ADTTQVP

-268 AANDLAEDVYNA
+268 AANALAEDVYNA

-316 TILNAYGKS
+316 TILNAYGMS
-325 ADEVGS
+325 ADKVGN

-359 TANSYNVSLEQLGAT
+359 TANAYNVGLEQLGAT

-406 DKILRSVA
+406 DKILRKVA

-424 GSSLAEVLDILQQEA
+424 GSSLAEVLDVLQKEA

-452 AEAGKAAITLL
+452 AEAGKAAMSIL
-463 SNGVDGFNA
+463 SNGVDGFNE
-472 SVEDMLKSTGA
+472 SVEGMLNSVGA

-514 QNFLPIIG
+514 QNLLPIVG

-532 TKISEFAEANP
+532 TKVSEFAQANP

-599 GLAGRLKLA
+599 GLIGRLKNL
-608 GQGVLTYFGNVGNA
+608 GKSLTT
-622 LGGVTS
+622 LGGIK
-628 ALGNIL
+628 N
-634 TNNPLAR
+634 
-641 AAGGLFTRVGS
+641 
-652 IFTAGAQS
+652 
-660 LAGRLLGPL
+660 LLG
-669 SGAGSRAVSMILAPF
+669 GM
-684 RALGGQLGGVLSG
+684 
-697 LSGVIARSPLGT
+697 
-709 IGRVVSGAFGKLGTL
+709 
-724 IGPIGNAL
+724 
-732 KTALGP
+732 
-738 LGKLGSTLLGPLGG
+738 GG
-752 IAGKVLP
+752 IAGKILP
-759 VVGVITAVIT
+759 IVAVVAAVIT

-774 RENFDKVQEVVQRV
+774 RKNFDKVREAVGRI

-795 IFNKIVSTVQMA
+795 IFDKIVAAVTAA
-807 GDAIKNAFSGESLD
+807 GDAIKNVFSGGNMD
-821 AVRSKIEG
+821 AARQKIESIFG
-829 AFGQKGVAVFN
+829 AKGTAVFD
-840 GFISV
+840 GFIRAA
-845 VQTVAGVI
+845 QTVGSAIGS
-853 QNLVGFISENVAPTV
+853 LVGFITEHVVPVAEQV
-868 TKILGVI
+868 LGVI
-875 VSDVIPGIVNGIRQ
+875 VSDVIPGIVGGIQQ
-889 AAPVIMQIVQSIANF
+889 AAPVIMQIVQAIANF
-904 IGGIIPVIGSFI
+904 IAGIIPVIGGFI
-916 TGVMPIINQIIDFI
+916 AGIMPVISEIITFVQT
-930 QANVLPIVQEVFN
+930 NVFPIVQQIFS

-952 INSGVQFLATTI
+952 IVSGVQFLAATI

-979 TTIWNIIQPIMQQI
+979 TTIWNIIQPILQQI
-993 LTTVQAVLPSVL
+993 FTTVQAVLPSVL

-1041 AQAWEGIK
+1041 GQAWEGIK
-1049 SVFSGVWESLNGIAK
+1049 SVFSGAWDALTSIVK
-1064 GVVNG
+1064 GVINN
-1069 IIGVINGAISG
+1069 IIGIINGAIAG

-1086 PDWVPVIGGKGVNI
+1086 PDWVPVVGGKGVNI
-1100 PTIPTFAGGTT
+1100 PQLPTFARGTT

-1141 RQILE
+1141 QKILE
-1146 NSNQAA
+1146 
-1152 SVANNYGK
+1152 
-1160 DTTTATA
+1160 T
-1167 PEVPHTPGRAKKA
+1167 
-1180 LENSNRAA
+1180 SNRAA
-1188 AAVNR
+1188 AAVKAAPAAVQVGG
-1193 YGGRA
+1193 YGGN
-1198 AAGTTLEVPYTAGKA
+1198 P
-1213 KKILETGNRAASVA
+1213 VA
-1227 KAATEITNISNYGGK
+1227 
-1242 LETEVKAP
+1242 EVKTA

-1255 NPSGGGTQNL
+1255 NPGRGGGTQNI
-1265 TINNSPTIIV
+1265 TVNNSPTIV
-1275 QGDKPDDLERKLE
+1275 VNGDKPDDLEQKLE
-1288 ENNQKLIQQVR
+1288 ANNQKLIREIR

-1309 RRTVYE
+1309 RRAVYE